1 MINTSI
7 TQPIVDK
14 EIREL
19 ERDKRIK
26 DGSQRVTSTKDT
38 ATKDATSK
46 PLFDKQEILGE
57 KQTLIEQKLGELTN
71 KLLSG
76 LQSGEKA
83 PNLPRLLQVAPNLAS
98 DVKELL
104 KALEGNDKLSSFKEA
119 LAKFIKPIE
128 NLSPQGVAQGLKD
141 SGIMLEA
148 KIAQSLSEQSLPS
161 KIKELLSQMKNTQ
174 NAELKESFLKLPNDS
189 DAKKS
194 ITDLQTLLKE
204 QKALTQKSINNSPFK
219 ALAKASDALEN
230 AAKYLD
236 KLSNLGKNISPAK
249 AAALLAKIEQ
259 SVANAQKSA
268 NSYNLNSATLK
279 DARAIREQI
288 NASAN
293 ELQNALN
300 LLKNKDSNFK
310 AFLTRYDPNN
320 KQNATLKEMLQE
332 QSQPQQKPQPNNV
345 RINIQTSNAN
355 ASRPNFANQ
364 NANIAQ
370 SSPSSNQAAANQ
382 TQNLAQNLSNAAQNS
397 SQTAQ
402 NIAQNLNQSAN
413 PAQNAQNAQNQNS
426 PQTSEQNAQNQALN
440 ARENA
445 SLSQGQSSFKN
456 INLEQFKQAIAS
468 DANTPN
474 LQGKISE
481 LARTLTSLKASLSP
495 ELASAKSTLDEIN
508 SLSRSAK
515 AAAKSINGIKANNAE
530 QALKELQSDMKSV
543 LLNLKESTQN
553 QASTQNIHTAAQRL
567 LTQIEIHQLAS
578 FAQNSL
584 QTYLPYH
591 WDELDSS
598 HLSFKRGNKDKFYAR
613 IELSFVKFG
622 EISIVLGLAENK
634 FLDVSIQTGND
645 GFKELILS
653 ETKSL
658 KRALN
663 ELGLVVNNFFVASK
677 GGKSVYEQFENID
690 LGYNIK
696 A

>member
-7 TQPIVDK
+7 TQPLVDK

-26 DGSQRVTSTKDT
+26 DVSQRVTSTKDT
-38 ATKDATSK
+38 TTKDATSK

-76 LQSGEKA
+76 LKSGEQG
-83 PNLPRLLQVAPNLAS
+83 PNMPRLLQVAPNLAS
-98 DVKELL
+98 DVRELL
-104 KALEGNDKLSSFKEA
+104 KALDGNEKLATFKEA

-128 NLSPQGVAQGLKD
+128 NLSPQGVAQGIKD

-148 KIAQSLSEQSLPS
+148 KIAQSLEAQSLPS

-174 NAELKESFLKLPNDS
+174 NQGLKESFLKLPNDS

-194 ITDLQTLLKE
+194 INDLETLLKE
-204 QKALTQKSINNSPFK
+204 QKKLNQETINNSPFK

-236 KLSNLGKNISPAK
+236 KLSNLGKNLSLK
-249 AAALLAKIEQ
+249 TAANLLSRIESSIQ
-259 SVANAQKSA
+259 NAQKSA
-268 NSYNLNSATLK
+268 NNYNLNSTTLK

-320 KQNATLKEMLQE
+320 KENATLKEALSKQNE
-332 QSQPQQKPQPNNV
+332 PKANHI
-345 RINIQTSNAN
+345 RINIQTSNTGSTAHSSSLNAN
-355 ASRPNFANQ
+355 ASQ
-364 NANIAQ
+364 
-370 SSPSSNQAAANQ
+370 
-382 TQNLAQNLSNAAQNS
+382 
-397 SQTAQ
+397 
-402 NIAQNLNQSAN
+402 N
-413 PAQNAQNAQNQNS
+413 PAQNASQ
-426 PQTSEQNAQNQALN
+426 
-440 ARENA
+440 NA
-445 SLSQGQSSFKN
+445 SLSQNAIQNNSFSQHSTLTQEQNSFKN
-456 INLEQFKQAIAS
+456 INLSQFKEAIS
-468 DANTPN
+468 SEVNTPN
-474 LQGKISE
+474 LQGKITE
-481 LARTLTSLKASLSP
+481 LARALTSLKNTLSP
-495 ELASAKSTLDEIN
+495 ELASAKSALEEIK
-508 SLSRSAK
+508 SLARSAK
-515 AAAKSINGIKANNAE
+515 GAAKSIGAIKPNNAE

-553 QASTQNIHTAAQRL
+553 QSSTQNIHTAAQRL

-591 WDELDSS
+591 WDELNSS
-598 HLSFKRGNKDKFYAR
+598 NLSFKRGNKDKFYAR

-622 EISIVLGLAENK
+622 EIGIVLGLSENK

-645 GFKELILS
+645 GFKEIILS

-677 GGKSVYEQFENID
+677 GGKSAYEQFEDID

>member
-7 TQPIVDK
+7 TQPVVDK

-26 DGSQRVTSTKDT
+26 DVSQRVTSTKDT

-76 LQSGEKA
+76 LKSGEQG
-83 PNLPRLLQVAPNLAS
+83 PNMPRLLQVAPNLAS
-98 DVKELL
+98 DVRELL
-104 KALEGNDKLSSFKEA
+104 KALDGNEKLATFKEA

-128 NLSPQGVAQGLKD
+128 NLSPQGVAQGIKD

-148 KIAQSLSEQSLPS
+148 KIAQSLEAQSLPS

-174 NAELKESFLKLPNDS
+174 NQGLKESFLKLPNDS

-194 ITDLQTLLKE
+194 INDLETLLKE
-204 QKALTQKSINNSPFK
+204 QKKLNQETINNSPFK

-236 KLSNLGKNISPAK
+236 KLSNLGKNLSLK
-249 AAALLAKIEQ
+249 TAANLLSRIESSIQ
-259 SVANAQKSA
+259 NAQKSA
-268 NSYNLNSATLK
+268 NNYNLNSTTLK

-320 KQNATLKEMLQE
+320 KQNATLKEALSKQNE
-332 QSQPQQKPQPNNV
+332 PKANHI
-345 RINIQTSNAN
+345 RINIQTSNTGSTAH
-355 ASRPNFANQ
+355 
-364 NANIAQ
+364 
-370 SSPSSNQAAANQ
+370 SSS
-382 TQNLAQNLSNAAQNS
+382 
-397 SQTAQ
+397 
-402 NIAQNLNQSAN
+402 LNAN
-413 PAQNAQNAQNQNS
+413 PAQNSSFSQNASQ
-426 PQTSEQNAQNQALN
+426 
-440 ARENA
+440 NA
-445 SLSQGQSSFKN
+445 SLSQNTSFSQNSTLTQEQNSFKN
-456 INLEQFKQAIAS
+456 INLSQFKEATS
-468 DANTPN
+468 SEVNTPN
-474 LQGKISE
+474 LQGKITE
-481 LARTLTSLKASLSP
+481 LARALTSLKNTLSP
-495 ELASAKSTLDEIN
+495 ELASAKSALEEIK
-508 SLSRSAK
+508 SLARSAK
-515 AAAKSINGIKANNAE
+515 SAAKSIGAIKPNNAE

-553 QASTQNIHTAAQRL
+553 QSSTQNIHTAAQRL

-591 WDELDSS
+591 WDELNSS
-598 HLSFKRGNKDKFYAR
+598 NLSFKRGNKDKFYAR

-622 EISIVLGLAENK
+622 EIGIVLGLAENK

-677 GGKSVYEQFENID
+677 GGKSAYEHYGDID

>member
-7 TQPIVDK
+7 TQPVVDK

-26 DGSQRVTSTKDT
+26 DVSQRVTSTKDT

-76 LQSGEKA
+76 LKSGEQG
-83 PNLPRLLQVAPNLAS
+83 PNMPRLLQVAPNLAS
-98 DVKELL
+98 DVRELL
-104 KALEGNDKLSSFKEA
+104 KALDGNEKLATFKEA

-128 NLSPQGVAQGLKD
+128 NLSPQGVAQGIKD

-148 KIAQSLSEQSLPS
+148 KIAQSLEAQSLPS

-174 NAELKESFLKLPNDS
+174 NQGLKESFLKLPNDS

-194 ITDLQTLLKE
+194 INDLETLLKE
-204 QKALTQKSINNSPFK
+204 QKKLNQETINNSPFK
-219 ALAKASDALEN
+219 ALDKASNALEN

-236 KLSNLGKNISPAK
+236 KLSNLGKNLSLK
-249 AAALLAKIEQ
+249 TAANLLSRIESSIQ
-259 SVANAQKSA
+259 NAQKSA
-268 NSYNLNSATLK
+268 NNYNLNSATLK

-320 KQNATLKEMLQE
+320 KQNATLKEALSKQNE
-332 QSQPQQKPQPNNV
+332 PKANHI
-345 RINIQTSNAN
+345 RINIQTSNTGSTAH
-355 ASRPNFANQ
+355 SSSL
-364 NANIAQ
+364 NAN
-370 SSPSSNQAAANQ
+370 S
-382 TQNLAQNLSNAAQNS
+382 AQNDSFSQNS
-397 SQTAQ
+397 S
-402 NIAQNLNQSAN
+402 LS
-413 PAQNAQNAQNQNS
+413 QNS
-426 PQTSEQNAQNQALN
+426 SFSQNPSFSQNSTLTQEQN
-440 ARENA
+440 
-445 SLSQGQSSFKN
+445 SFKN
-456 INLEQFKQAIAS
+456 INLSQFKEATS
-468 DANTPN
+468 SEVNTPN
-474 LQGKISE
+474 LQGKITE
-481 LARTLTSLKASLSP
+481 LARALTSLKNTLSP
-495 ELASAKSTLDEIN
+495 ELASAKSALEEIN
-508 SLSRSAK
+508 SLARLAK
-515 AAAKSINGIKANNAE
+515 SAAKSIGAIKPNNAE

-553 QASTQNIHTAAQRL
+553 QSSTQNIHTAAQRL

-591 WDELDSS
+591 WDELNSS
-598 HLSFKRGNKDKFYAR
+598 NLSFKRGNKDKFYAR

-622 EISIVLGLAENK
+622 EIGIVLGLAENK

-677 GGKSVYEQFENID
+677 GGKSAYEHYGDID

>member
-7 TQPIVDK
+7 TQPVVDK

-26 DGSQRVTSTKDT
+26 DVSQRVTSTKDT
-38 ATKDATSK
+38 TTKDATSK

-76 LQSGEKA
+76 LKSGEQG
-83 PNLPRLLQVAPNLAS
+83 PNMPRLLQVAPNLAS
-98 DVKELL
+98 DVRELL
-104 KALEGNDKLSSFKEA
+104 KALEGNEKLATFKEA

-128 NLSPQGVAQGLKD
+128 NLSPQGVAQGIKD

-148 KIAQSLSEQSLPS
+148 KIAQSLEAQSLPS

-174 NAELKESFLKLPNDS
+174 NQGLKESFLKLPNDS

-194 ITDLQTLLKE
+194 INDLETLLKE
-204 QKALTQKSINNSPFK
+204 QKKLNQETINNSPFK

-236 KLSNLGKNISPAK
+236 KLSNLGKNLSLK
-249 AAALLAKIEQ
+249 TAANLLSHIESSIQ
-259 SVANAQKSA
+259 NAQKSA
-268 NSYNLNSATLK
+268 NNYNLNSATLK

-320 KQNATLKEMLQE
+320 KENATLKEALSKQNE
-332 QSQPQQKPQPNNV
+332 PKANHI
-345 RINIQTSNAN
+345 RINIQTSNTGSTAHSSSLNAN
-355 ASRPNFANQ
+355 A
-364 NANIAQ
+364 
-370 SSPSSNQAAANQ
+370 
-382 TQNLAQNLSNAAQNS
+382 TQ
-397 SQTAQ
+397 
-402 NIAQNLNQSAN
+402 
-413 PAQNAQNAQNQNS
+413 
-426 PQTSEQNAQNQALN
+426 
-440 ARENA
+440 NA
-445 SLSQGQSSFKN
+445 SLSQNSAQNSSFSQNSTLTQEQNSFKN
-456 INLEQFKQAIAS
+456 INLSQFKEAIAS
-468 DANTPN
+468 EVNTPN
-474 LQGKISE
+474 LQGKITE
-481 LARTLTSLKASLSP
+481 LARTLTSLKNTLSP
-495 ELASAKSTLDEIN
+495 ELASAKSALEEIK
-508 SLSRSAK
+508 SLARSAK
-515 AAAKSINGIKANNAE
+515 SAAKSIGAIKPNNAE

-553 QASTQNIHTAAQRL
+553 QSSTQNIHTAAQRL

-591 WDELDSS
+591 WDELNSS
-598 HLSFKRGNKDKFYAR
+598 NLSFKRGNKDKFYAR

-622 EISIVLGLAENK
+622 EIGIVLGLAENK

-645 GFKELILS
+645 GFKEIILS

-677 GGKSVYEQFENID
+677 GGKSAYEQFEDID

>member
-7 TQPIVDK
+7 TQPVVDK

-26 DGSQRVTSTKDT
+26 DVSQRVTSTKDT

-76 LQSGEKA
+76 LKSGEQG
-83 PNLPRLLQVAPNLAS
+83 PNMPRLLQVAPNLAS
-98 DVKELL
+98 DVRELL
-104 KALEGNDKLSSFKEA
+104 KALDGNEKLATFKEA

-128 NLSPQGVAQGLKD
+128 NLSPQGVAQGIKD

-148 KIAQSLSEQSLPS
+148 KIAQSLEAQSLPS

-174 NAELKESFLKLPNDS
+174 NQGLKESFLKLPNDS

-194 ITDLQTLLKE
+194 ISDLETLLKE
-204 QKALTQKSINNSPFK
+204 QKKLNQETINNSPFK
-219 ALAKASDALEN
+219 ALDKASNALEN

-236 KLSNLGKNISPAK
+236 KLSNLGKNLSLK
-249 AAALLAKIEQ
+249 TAANLLSRIESSIQ
-259 SVANAQKSA
+259 NAQKSA
-268 NSYNLNSATLK
+268 NNYNLNSATLK

-320 KQNATLKEMLQE
+320 KENATLKEALSKQNE
-332 QSQPQQKPQPNNV
+332 PKANHI
-345 RINIQTSNAN
+345 RINIQTSNTGSTAHSSSLNAN
-355 ASRPNFANQ
+355 ATQ
-364 NANIAQ
+364 NA
-370 SSPSSNQAAANQ
+370 S
-382 TQNLAQNLSNAAQNS
+382 LSQ
-397 SQTAQ
+397 
-402 NIAQNLNQSAN
+402 N
-413 PAQNAQNAQNQNS
+413 PAQNA
-426 PQTSEQNAQNQALN
+426 
-440 ARENA
+440 
-445 SLSQGQSSFKN
+445 SLSQNSSFSQNSTLTQEQNSFKN
-456 INLEQFKQAIAS
+456 INLSQFKEATS
-468 DANTPN
+468 SEVNTPN
-474 LQGKISE
+474 LQGKITE
-481 LARTLTSLKASLSP
+481 LARTLTSLKNTLSP
-495 ELASAKSTLDEIN
+495 ELASAKSALEEIN
-508 SLSRSAK
+508 SLARLAK
-515 AAAKSINGIKANNAE
+515 SAAKSIGAIKPNNAE

-553 QASTQNIHTAAQRL
+553 QSSTQNIHTAAQRL

-591 WDELDSS
+591 WDELNSS
-598 HLSFKRGNKDKFYAR
+598 NLSFKRGNKDKFYAR

-622 EISIVLGLAENK
+622 EIGIVLGLAENK

-677 GGKSVYEQFENID
+677 GGKSAYEHYGDID

>member
-26 DGSQRVTSTKDT
+26 DVSQRVTSTKDT
-38 ATKDATSK
+38 TTKDATSK

-76 LQSGEKA
+76 LKSGEQG
-83 PNLPRLLQVAPNLAS
+83 PNMPRLLQVAPNLAS
-98 DVKELL
+98 DVRELL
-104 KALEGNDKLSSFKEA
+104 KALDGNEKLATFKEA

-128 NLSPQGVAQGLKD
+128 NLSPQGVAQGIKD

-148 KIAQSLSEQSLPS
+148 KIAQSLEAQSLPS

-174 NAELKESFLKLPNDS
+174 NQGLKESFLKLPNDS

-194 ITDLQTLLKE
+194 INDLETLLKE
-204 QKALTQKSINNSPFK
+204 QKKLNQETINNSPFK
-219 ALAKASDALEN
+219 ALDKASDALEN

-236 KLSNLGKNISPAK
+236 KLSNLGKNLSLK
-249 AAALLAKIEQ
+249 TAANLLSRIESSIQ
-259 SVANAQKSA
+259 NAQKSA
-268 NSYNLNSATLK
+268 NNYNLNSATLK

-320 KQNATLKEMLQE
+320 KQNATLKDTLSKQNE
-332 QSQPQQKPQPNNV
+332 PKANHI
-345 RINIQTSNAN
+345 RINIQTSNTGSTAHSSSLNAN
-355 ASRPNFANQ
+355 ASQ
-364 NANIAQ
+364 
-370 SSPSSNQAAANQ
+370 
-382 TQNLAQNLSNAAQNS
+382 
-397 SQTAQ
+397 
-402 NIAQNLNQSAN
+402 N
-413 PAQNAQNAQNQNS
+413 PAQNA
-426 PQTSEQNAQNQALN
+426 
-440 ARENA
+440 
-445 SLSQGQSSFKN
+445 SLSQNSSFSQNSTLTQEQNSFKN
-456 INLEQFKQAIAS
+456 INLSQFKEAIAS
-468 DANTPN
+468 EVNTPN
-474 LQGKISE
+474 LQGKITE
-481 LARTLTSLKASLSP
+481 LARALTSLKNTLSP
-495 ELASAKSTLDEIN
+495 ELASAKSALEEIK
-508 SLSRSAK
+508 SLARSAK
-515 AAAKSINGIKANNAE
+515 SAAKSIGAIKPNNAE

-553 QASTQNIHTAAQRL
+553 QSSTQNIHTAAQRL

-591 WDELDSS
+591 WDELNSS
-598 HLSFKRGNKDKFYAR
+598 NLSFKRGNKDKFYAR

-622 EISIVLGLAENK
+622 EIGIVLGLAENK

-677 GGKSVYEQFENID
+677 GGKSAYEHYEDID

>member
-7 TQPIVDK
+7 TQPLVDK

-26 DGSQRVTSTKDT
+26 DVSQRVTSTKDT
-38 ATKDATSK
+38 TTKDATSK

-76 LQSGEKA
+76 LKSGEQG
-83 PNLPRLLQVAPNLAS
+83 PNMPRLLQVAPNLAS
-98 DVKELL
+98 DVRELL
-104 KALEGNDKLSSFKEA
+104 KALDGNEKLATFKEA

-128 NLSPQGVAQGLKD
+128 NLSPQGVAQGIKD

-148 KIAQSLSEQSLPS
+148 KIAQSLEAQSLPS

-174 NAELKESFLKLPNDS
+174 NQGLKESFLKLPNDS

-194 ITDLQTLLKE
+194 INDLGALLKE
-204 QKALTQKSINNSPFK
+204 QKKLNQETINNSPFK

-236 KLSNLGKNISPAK
+236 KLSNLGKNLSLK
-249 AAALLAKIEQ
+249 TAANLLLRIESSIQ
-259 SVANAQKSA
+259 NAQKSA
-268 NSYNLNSATLK
+268 NNYNLNSTTLK

-320 KQNATLKEMLQE
+320 KQNATLKEALSKQNE
-332 QSQPQQKPQPNNV
+332 PKANHI
-345 RINIQTSNAN
+345 RINIQTSNTGSTAH
-355 ASRPNFANQ
+355 SSSL
-364 NANIAQ
+364 NAN
-370 SSPSSNQAAANQ
+370 S
-382 TQNLAQNLSNAAQNS
+382 
-397 SQTAQ
+397 
-402 NIAQNLNQSAN
+402 
-413 PAQNAQNAQNQNS
+413 
-426 PQTSEQNAQNQALN
+426 AQNQAQN
-440 ARENA
+440 ASQNA
-445 SLSQGQSSFKN
+445 SLSQNSSFSQNSTLTQEQNSFKN
-456 INLEQFKQAIAS
+456 INLSQFKEATS
-468 DANTPN
+468 SEVNTPN
-474 LQGKISE
+474 LQGKITE
-481 LARTLTSLKASLSP
+481 LARALTSLKNTLSP
-495 ELASAKSTLDEIN
+495 ELASAKSALEEIK
-508 SLSRSAK
+508 SLARLSKS
-515 AAAKSINGIKANNAE
+515 AAKSIGAIKPNNAE

-553 QASTQNIHTAAQRL
+553 QSSTQNIHTAAQRL

-591 WDELDSS
+591 WDELNSS
-598 HLSFKRGNKDKFYAR
+598 NLSFKRGNKDKFYAR

-622 EISIVLGLAENK
+622 EIGIVLGLAENK

-645 GFKELILS
+645 GFKEIILS

-677 GGKSVYEQFENID
+677 GGKSAYEHYGDID

>member
-7 TQPIVDK
+7 TQPVVDK

-26 DGSQRVTSTKDT
+26 DVSQRVTSTKDT
-38 ATKDATSK
+38 TTKDATSK

-76 LQSGEKA
+76 LKSGEQG
-83 PNLPRLLQVAPNLAS
+83 PNMPRLLQVAPNLAS
-98 DVKELL
+98 DVRELL
-104 KALEGNDKLSSFKEA
+104 KALEGNEKLATFKEA

-128 NLSPQGVAQGLKD
+128 NLSPQGVAQGIKD

-148 KIAQSLSEQSLPS
+148 KIAQSLEAQSLPS

-174 NAELKESFLKLPNDS
+174 NQGLKESFLKLPNDS

-194 ITDLQTLLKE
+194 ISDLQTLLKE
-204 QKALTQKSINNSPFK
+204 QKKLNQETINNSPFK
-219 ALAKASDALEN
+219 ALDKASDALEN

-236 KLSNLGKNISPAK
+236 KLSNLGKNLSLK
-249 AAALLAKIEQ
+249 TAANLLLRIESSIQ
-259 SVANAQKSA
+259 NAQKSA
-268 NSYNLNSATLK
+268 NNYNLNSATLK

-320 KQNATLKEMLQE
+320 KENATLKEALSKQNE
-332 QSQPQQKPQPNNV
+332 PKANHI
-345 RINIQTSNAN
+345 RINIQTSNTGSTAH
-355 ASRPNFANQ
+355 
-364 NANIAQ
+364 
-370 SSPSSNQAAANQ
+370 SSS
-382 TQNLAQNLSNAAQNS
+382 
-397 SQTAQ
+397 
-402 NIAQNLNQSAN
+402 LNAN
-413 PAQNAQNAQNQNS
+413 PAQNS
-426 PQTSEQNAQNQALN
+426 
-440 ARENA
+440 
-445 SLSQGQSSFKN
+445 SLSQNSSFSQNASFSQNSTLTQEQNSFKN
-456 INLEQFKQAIAS
+456 INLSQFKEATS
-468 DANTPN
+468 SEVNTPN
-474 LQGKISE
+474 LQGKITE
-481 LARTLTSLKASLSP
+481 LARALTSLKNTLSP
-495 ELASAKSTLDEIN
+495 ELASAKSALEEIK
-508 SLSRSAK
+508 SLARSAK
-515 AAAKSINGIKANNAE
+515 SAAKSIGAIKPNNAE

-553 QASTQNIHTAAQRL
+553 QSSTQNIHTAAQRL

-591 WDELDSS
+591 WDELNSS
-598 HLSFKRGNKDKFYAR
+598 NLSFKRGNKDKFYAR

-622 EISIVLGLAENK
+622 EIGIVLGLAENK

-677 GGKSVYEQFENID
+677 GGKSAYEQFEDID

>member
-7 TQPIVDK
+7 TQPVVDK

-26 DGSQRVTSTKDT
+26 DVSQRVTSTKDT
-38 ATKDATSK
+38 TTKDATSK

-76 LQSGEKA
+76 LKSGEQG
-83 PNLPRLLQVAPNLAS
+83 PNMPRLLQVAPNLAS
-98 DVKELL
+98 DVRELL
-104 KALEGNDKLSSFKEA
+104 KALEGNEKLATFKEA

-128 NLSPQGVAQGLKD
+128 NLSPQGVAQGIKD

-148 KIAQSLSEQSLPS
+148 KIAQSLEAQSLPS

-174 NAELKESFLKLPNDS
+174 NQGLKESFLKLPNDS

-194 ITDLQTLLKE
+194 INDLQTLLKE
-204 QKALTQKSINNSPFK
+204 QKKLNQEIINNSPFK

-236 KLSNLGKNISPAK
+236 KLSNLGKNLSLK
-249 AAALLAKIEQ
+249 TAANLLSRIESSIQ
-259 SVANAQKSA
+259 NAQKSA
-268 NSYNLNSATLK
+268 NNYNLNSATLK

-320 KQNATLKEMLQE
+320 KQNATLKEALSKQNE
-332 QSQPQQKPQPNNV
+332 PKANHI
-345 RINIQTSNAN
+345 RINIQTSNTGSTAHSSSLNAN
-355 ASRPNFANQ
+355 AS
-364 NANIAQ
+364 
-370 SSPSSNQAAANQ
+370 Q
-382 TQNLAQNLSNAAQNS
+382 T
-397 SQTAQ
+397 
-402 NIAQNLNQSAN
+402 
-413 PAQNAQNAQNQNS
+413 PAQNASQ
-426 PQTSEQNAQNQALN
+426 
-440 ARENA
+440 NA
-445 SLSQGQSSFKN
+445 SLSQNAIQNNSFSQNSTLTQEQNSFKN
-456 INLEQFKQAIAS
+456 INLSQFKEAISAE
-468 DANTPN
+468 ANTPN
-474 LQGKISE
+474 LQGKITE
-481 LARTLTSLKASLSP
+481 LARALTSLKNTLSP
-495 ELASAKSTLDEIN
+495 ELASAKSALEEIK
-508 SLSRSAK
+508 SLARSAK
-515 AAAKSINGIKANNAE
+515 GAAKSIGAIKPNNAE

-553 QASTQNIHTAAQRL
+553 QSSTQNIHTAAQRL

-591 WDELDSS
+591 WDELNSS
-598 HLSFKRGNKDKFYAR
+598 NLSFKRGNKDKFYAR

-622 EISIVLGLAENK
+622 EIGIVLGLAENK

-677 GGKSVYEQFENID
+677 GGKSAYEQFEDID

>member
-7 TQPIVDK
+7 TQPVVDK

-26 DGSQRVTSTKDT
+26 DVSQRVTSTKDT
-38 ATKDATSK
+38 TTKDATSK

-76 LQSGEKA
+76 LKSGEQG
-83 PNLPRLLQVAPNLAS
+83 PNMPRLLQVAPNLAS
-98 DVKELL
+98 DVRELL
-104 KALEGNDKLSSFKEA
+104 KALEGNEKLATFKEA

-128 NLSPQGVAQGLKD
+128 NLSPQGVAQGIKD

-148 KIAQSLSEQSLPS
+148 KIAQSLEAQSLPS

-174 NAELKESFLKLPNDS
+174 NQGLKESFLNLPNDS

-194 ITDLQTLLKE
+194 INDLETLLKE
-204 QKALTQKSINNSPFK
+204 QKKLNQETINNSPFK

-236 KLSNLGKNISPAK
+236 KLSNLGKNLSLK
-249 AAALLAKIEQ
+249 TAANLLSRIESSIQ
-259 SVANAQKSA
+259 NAQKSA
-268 NSYNLNSATLK
+268 NNYNLNSATLK

-320 KQNATLKEMLQE
+320 KQNATLKEALNKQNE
-332 QSQPQQKPQPNNV
+332 PKANHI
-345 RINIQTSNAN
+345 RINIQTSNTGSTAHSSSLNAN
-355 ASRPNFANQ
+355 ASQ
-364 NANIAQ
+364 N
-370 SSPSSNQAAANQ
+370 
-382 TQNLAQNLSNAAQNS
+382 T
-397 SQTAQ
+397 SQ
-402 NIAQNLNQSAN
+402 N
-413 PAQNAQNAQNQNS
+413 PAQNPSFSQNASFSQNS
-426 PQTSEQNAQNQALN
+426 TLTQEQN
-440 ARENA
+440 
-445 SLSQGQSSFKN
+445 SFKN
-456 INLEQFKQAIAS
+456 INLSQFKEAIS
-468 DANTPN
+468 SEVNTPN
-474 LQGKISE
+474 LQGKITE
-481 LARTLTSLKASLSP
+481 LARALTSLKNTLSP
-495 ELASAKSTLDEIN
+495 ELASAKSALEEIK
-508 SLSRSAK
+508 SLARSAK
-515 AAAKSINGIKANNAE
+515 SAAKSIGAIKPNNAE

-553 QASTQNIHTAAQRL
+553 QSSTQNIHTAAQRL

-591 WDELDSS
+591 WDELNSS
-598 HLSFKRGNKDKFYAR
+598 NLSFKRGNKDKFYAR

-622 EISIVLGLAENK
+622 EIGIVLGLAENK

-645 GFKELILS
+645 GFKEIILS

-677 GGKSVYEQFENID
+677 GGKSAYEQFEDID

>member
-7 TQPIVDK
+7 TQPLVDK

-38 ATKDATSK
+38 TTKDATSK

-57 KQTLIEQKLGELTN
+57 KQSLIEQKLGELTN

-76 LQSGEKA
+76 LKSGEQG
-83 PNLPRLLQVAPNLAS
+83 PNMPRLLQVAPNLAS
-98 DVKELL
+98 DVRELL
-104 KALEGNDKLSSFKEA
+104 KALDGNEKLATFKEA

-128 NLSPQGVAQGLKD
+128 TLSPQGVAQGIKD

-148 KIAQSLSEQSLPS
+148 KIAQSLEAQSLPS

-174 NAELKESFLKLPNDS
+174 NQGLKESFLKLPNGS

-194 ITDLQTLLKE
+194 ISDLETLLKE
-204 QKALTQKSINNSPFK
+204 QKKLNQETINSSPFK
-219 ALAKASDALEN
+219 ALDKASNALEN

-236 KLSNLGKNISPAK
+236 KLSNLGKNLSLK
-249 AAALLAKIEQ
+249 TAANLLSRIESSIQ
-259 SVANAQKSA
+259 NAQKSA
-268 NSYNLNSATLK
+268 NNYNLNSATLK

-320 KQNATLKEMLQE
+320 KQNATLKEALSKQNE
-332 QSQPQQKPQPNNV
+332 PKANHI
-345 RINIQTSNAN
+345 RINIQTSNTG
-355 ASRPNFANQ
+355 STPH
-364 NANIAQ
+364 
-370 SSPSSNQAAANQ
+370 SSSLNTNS
-382 TQNLAQNLSNAAQNS
+382 AQNS
-397 SQTAQ
+397 SLSQ
-402 NIAQNLNQSAN
+402 NSSFS
-413 PAQNAQNAQNQNS
+413 QNATLTQ
-426 PQTSEQNAQNQALN
+426 EQN
-440 ARENA
+440 
-445 SLSQGQSSFKN
+445 SFKN
-456 INLEQFKQAIAS
+456 INLSQFKEATS
-468 DANTPN
+468 SEVNTPN
-474 LQGKISE
+474 LQGKITE
-481 LARTLTSLKASLSP
+481 LARTLTSLKNTLSP
-495 ELASAKSTLDEIN
+495 ELASAKSALEEIK
-508 SLSRSAK
+508 SLARLSKS
-515 AAAKSINGIKANNAE
+515 AAKSIGAIKPNNAE

-553 QASTQNIHTAAQRL
+553 QSSTQNIHTAAQRL

-591 WDELDSS
+591 WDELNSS
-598 HLSFKRGNKDKFYAR
+598 NLSFKRGNKDKFYAR

-622 EISIVLGLAENK
+622 EIGIVLGLAENK

-677 GGKSVYEQFENID
+677 GGKSAYEHYGDID

>member
-7 TQPIVDK
+7 TQPVVDK

-26 DGSQRVTSTKDT
+26 DVSQRVTSTKDT
-38 ATKDATSK
+38 TTKDATSK

-76 LQSGEKA
+76 LKSGEQG
-83 PNLPRLLQVAPNLAS
+83 PNMPRLLQVAPNLAS
-98 DVKELL
+98 DVRELL
-104 KALEGNDKLSSFKEA
+104 KALEGNKKLATFKEA

-128 NLSPQGVAQGLKD
+128 NLSPQGVAQGIKD

-148 KIAQSLSEQSLPS
+148 KIAQSLEAQSLPS
-161 KIKELLSQMKNTQ
+161 QIKELLSQMKNTQ
-174 NAELKESFLKLPNDS
+174 NQGLKESFLKLPNDS

-194 ITDLQTLLKE
+194 INDLETLLKE
-204 QKALTQKSINNSPFK
+204 QKKLNQETINNSPFK

-236 KLSNLGKNISPAK
+236 KLSNLGKNLSLK
-249 AAALLAKIEQ
+249 TAANLLLRIESSIQ
-259 SVANAQKSA
+259 NAQKSA
-268 NSYNLNSATLK
+268 NNYNLNSATLK

-320 KQNATLKEMLQE
+320 KENATLKEALSKQNE
-332 QSQPQQKPQPNNV
+332 PKANHI
-345 RINIQTSNAN
+345 RINIQTSNTGSTAH
-355 ASRPNFANQ
+355 SSSL
-364 NANIAQ
+364 NANSAQ
-370 SSPSSNQAAANQ
+370 
-382 TQNLAQNLSNAAQNS
+382 
-397 SQTAQ
+397 
-402 NIAQNLNQSAN
+402 N
-413 PAQNAQNAQNQNS
+413 PAQNATLSQNASFSQNS
-426 PQTSEQNAQNQALN
+426 TLTQEQN
-440 ARENA
+440 
-445 SLSQGQSSFKN
+445 SFKN
-456 INLEQFKQAIAS
+456 INLSQFKEATS
-468 DANTPN
+468 SEVNTPN
-474 LQGKISE
+474 LQGKITE
-481 LARTLTSLKASLSP
+481 LARALTSLKNTLSP
-495 ELASAKSTLDEIN
+495 ELASAKSALEEIK
-508 SLSRSAK
+508 SLARSAK
-515 AAAKSINGIKANNAE
+515 GAAKSIGAIKPNNAE

-553 QASTQNIHTAAQRL
+553 QSSTQNIHTAAQRL

-591 WDELDSS
+591 WDELNSS
-598 HLSFKRGNKDKFYAR
+598 NLSFKRGNKDKFYAR

-622 EISIVLGLAENK
+622 EIGIVLGLAENK

-645 GFKELILS
+645 GFKEIILS

-677 GGKSVYEQFENID
+677 GGKSTYEQFEDID

>member
-7 TQPIVDK
+7 TQPVVDK

-26 DGSQRVTSTKDT
+26 DVSQRVTSTKDT

-76 LQSGEKA
+76 LKSGEQG
-83 PNLPRLLQVAPNLAS
+83 PNMPRLLQVAPNLAS
-98 DVKELL
+98 DVRELL
-104 KALEGNDKLSSFKEA
+104 KALDGNEKLATFKEA

-128 NLSPQGVAQGLKD
+128 NLSPQGVAQGIKD

-148 KIAQSLSEQSLPS
+148 KIAQSLEAQSLPS

-174 NAELKESFLKLPNDS
+174 NQGLKESFLKLPNDS

-194 ITDLQTLLKE
+194 INDLETLLKE
-204 QKALTQKSINNSPFK
+204 QKKLNQETINNSPFK

-236 KLSNLGKNISPAK
+236 KLSNLGKNLSLK
-249 AAALLAKIEQ
+249 TAANLLSRIESSIQ
-259 SVANAQKSA
+259 NAQKSA
-268 NSYNLNSATLK
+268 NNYNLNSATLK

-320 KQNATLKEMLQE
+320 KENATLKEALSKQNE
-332 QSQPQQKPQPNNV
+332 PKANHI
-345 RINIQTSNAN
+345 RINIQTSNTGSTAH
-355 ASRPNFANQ
+355 
-364 NANIAQ
+364 
-370 SSPSSNQAAANQ
+370 SSS
-382 TQNLAQNLSNAAQNS
+382 
-397 SQTAQ
+397 
-402 NIAQNLNQSAN
+402 LNAN
-413 PAQNAQNAQNQNS
+413 PAQNHAQNATLSQNS
-426 PQTSEQNAQNQALN
+426 SFSQNASFSQNSTLTQEQN
-440 ARENA
+440 
-445 SLSQGQSSFKN
+445 SFKN
-456 INLEQFKQAIAS
+456 INLSQFKEAIS
-468 DANTPN
+468 SEVNTPN
-474 LQGKISE
+474 LQGKITE
-481 LARTLTSLKASLSP
+481 LARALTSLKNTLSP
-495 ELASAKSTLDEIN
+495 ELASAKSALEEIK
-508 SLSRSAK
+508 SLARSAK
-515 AAAKSINGIKANNAE
+515 SAAKSIGAIKPNNAE

-553 QASTQNIHTAAQRL
+553 QSSTQNIHTAAQRL

-591 WDELDSS
+591 WDELNSS
-598 HLSFKRGNKDKFYAR
+598 NLSFKRGNKDKFYAR

-622 EISIVLGLAENK
+622 EIGIVLGLAENK

-645 GFKELILS
+645 GFKEIILS

-677 GGKSVYEQFENID
+677 GGKSAYEQFEDID

>member
-7 TQPIVDK
+7 TQPVVDK

-26 DGSQRVTSTKDT
+26 DVSQRVTSTKDT

-46 PLFDKQEILGE
+46 PLFDKQEILNQ

-76 LQSGEKA
+76 LKSGEQG
-83 PNLPRLLQVAPNLAS
+83 PNMPRLLQVAPNLAS
-98 DVKELL
+98 DVRELL
-104 KALEGNDKLSSFKEA
+104 KALDGNEKLATFKEA

-128 NLSPQGVAQGLKD
+128 NLSPQGVAQGIKD

-148 KIAQSLSEQSLPS
+148 KIAQSLEAQSLPS

-174 NAELKESFLKLPNDS
+174 NQGLKESFLKLPNDS

-194 ITDLQTLLKE
+194 INDLETLLKE
-204 QKALTQKSINNSPFK
+204 QKKLNQEIINNSPFK

-236 KLSNLGKNISPAK
+236 KLSNLGKNLSLK
-249 AAALLAKIEQ
+249 TAANLLSRIESSIQ
-259 SVANAQKSA
+259 NAQKSA
-268 NSYNLNSATLK
+268 NNYNLNSATLK

-310 AFLTRYDPNN
+310 AFLTRYDPKN
-320 KQNATLKEMLQE
+320 KQNATLKEALSKQNE
-332 QSQPQQKPQPNNV
+332 PKANHI
-345 RINIQTSNAN
+345 RINIQTSNTGSTAH
-355 ASRPNFANQ
+355 
-364 NANIAQ
+364 
-370 SSPSSNQAAANQ
+370 SSS
-382 TQNLAQNLSNAAQNS
+382 
-397 SQTAQ
+397 
-402 NIAQNLNQSAN
+402 LNAN
-413 PAQNAQNAQNQNS
+413 PAQNPAQNASQNS
-426 PQTSEQNAQNQALN
+426 SFSQ
-440 ARENA
+440 NA
-445 SLSQGQSSFKN
+445 SLSQNSTLTQEQNSFKN
-456 INLEQFKQAIAS
+456 INLSQFKEAIAS
-468 DANTPN
+468 EVNTPN
-474 LQGKISE
+474 LQGKITE
-481 LARTLTSLKASLSP
+481 LARALTSLKNTLSP
-495 ELASAKSTLDEIN
+495 ELASAKSALEEIK
-508 SLSRSAK
+508 SLARSAK
-515 AAAKSINGIKANNAE
+515 SAAKSIGAIKPNNAE

-553 QASTQNIHTAAQRL
+553 QSSTQNIHTAAQRL

-591 WDELDSS
+591 WDELNSS
-598 HLSFKRGNKDKFYAR
+598 NLSFKRGNKDKFYAR

-622 EISIVLGLAENK
+622 EIGIVLGLAENK

-677 GGKSVYEQFENID
+677 GGKSAYEQFEDID

>member
-1 MINTSI
+1 
-7 TQPIVDK
+7 
-14 EIREL
+14 
-19 ERDKRIK
+19 
-26 DGSQRVTSTKDT
+26 
-38 ATKDATSK
+38 
-46 PLFDKQEILGE
+46 E
-57 KQTLIEQKLGELTN
+57 KQSLIEQKLGELTN

-76 LQSGEKA
+76 LKSGEQG
-83 PNLPRLLQVAPNLAS
+83 PNMPRLLQVAPNLAS
-98 DVKELL
+98 DVRELL
-104 KALEGNDKLSSFKEA
+104 KALEGNEKLATFKEA

-128 NLSPQGVAQGLKD
+128 NLSPQGVAQGIKD

-148 KIAQSLSEQSLPS
+148 KIAQSLEAQSLPS

-174 NAELKESFLKLPNDS
+174 NQGLKESFLKLPNDS

-194 ITDLQTLLKE
+194 ISNLETLLKE
-204 QKALTQKSINNSPFK
+204 QKKLNQETINNSPFK

-236 KLSNLGKNISPAK
+236 KLSNLGKNLSLK
-249 AAALLAKIEQ
+249 TAANLLSRMESSIQ
-259 SVANAQKSA
+259 NAQKSA
-268 NSYNLNSATLK
+268 NNYNLNSATLK

-320 KQNATLKEMLQE
+320 KQNATLKEALSKQNE
-332 QSQPQQKPQPNNV
+332 PKANHI
-345 RINIQTSNAN
+345 RINIQTSNTG
-355 ASRPNFANQ
+355 STPHSSSL
-364 NANIAQ
+364 NAN
-370 SSPSSNQAAANQ
+370 S
-382 TQNLAQNLSNAAQNS
+382 AQNS
-397 SQTAQ
+397 SLSQ
-402 NIAQNLNQSAN
+402 NSSFS
-413 PAQNAQNAQNQNS
+413 QNASFSQNS
-426 PQTSEQNAQNQALN
+426 TLTQEQN
-440 ARENA
+440 
-445 SLSQGQSSFKN
+445 SFKN
-456 INLEQFKQAIAS
+456 INLSQFKEATS
-468 DANTPN
+468 SEANTPN
-474 LQGKISE
+474 LQGKITE
-481 LARTLTSLKASLSP
+481 LARTLTSLKNTLSP
-495 ELASAKSTLDEIN
+495 ELASAKSALEEIN
-508 SLSRSAK
+508 SLARSVK
-515 AAAKSINGIKANNAE
+515 SAAKSIGAIKPNNAE

-553 QASTQNIHTAAQRL
+553 QSSTQNIHTAAQRL

-591 WDELDSS
+591 WDELNSS
-598 HLSFKRGNKDKFYAR
+598 NLSFKRGNKDKFYAR

-622 EISIVLGLAENK
+622 EIGIVLGLAENK

-677 GGKSVYEQFENID
+677 GGKSAYEHYEDID

>member
-7 TQPIVDK
+7 TQPLVDK

-26 DGSQRVTSTKDT
+26 DGSQRVTSTKDV

-57 KQTLIEQKLGELTN
+57 KQSLIEQKLGELTN

-76 LQSGEKA
+76 LKSGEQG
-83 PNLPRLLQVAPNLAS
+83 PNMPRLLQVAPNLAS
-98 DVKELL
+98 DVRELL
-104 KALEGNDKLSSFKEA
+104 KALEGNEKLATFKEA

-128 NLSPQGVAQGLKD
+128 NLSPQGVAQGIKD

-148 KIAQSLSEQSLPS
+148 KIAQSLEAQSLPS

-174 NAELKESFLKLPNDS
+174 NQGLKESFLKLPNDS

-194 ITDLQTLLKE
+194 ISDLGALLKE
-204 QKALTQKSINNSPFK
+204 QKKLNQEIINNSPFK
-219 ALAKASDALEN
+219 ALDKASNALEN

-236 KLSNLGKNISPAK
+236 KLSNLGKNLSLK
-249 AAALLAKIEQ
+249 TAANLLSHIESSIQ
-259 SVANAQKSA
+259 NAQKSA
-268 NSYNLNSATLK
+268 NNYNLNSATLK

-320 KQNATLKEMLQE
+320 KQNATLKEALSKQNE
-332 QSQPQQKPQPNNV
+332 PKANHI
-345 RINIQTSNAN
+345 RINIQTSNTG
-355 ASRPNFANQ
+355 STPH
-364 NANIAQ
+364 
-370 SSPSSNQAAANQ
+370 SSS
-382 TQNLAQNLSNAAQNS
+382 
-397 SQTAQ
+397 
-402 NIAQNLNQSAN
+402 LNAN
-413 PAQNAQNAQNQNS
+413 PAQNASQNASFSQNATLTQ
-426 PQTSEQNAQNQALN
+426 EQN
-440 ARENA
+440 
-445 SLSQGQSSFKN
+445 SFKN
-456 INLEQFKQAIAS
+456 INLSQFKEATS
-468 DANTPN
+468 SEVNTPN
-474 LQGKISE
+474 LQGKITE
-481 LARTLTSLKASLSP
+481 LARALTSLKNTLSP
-495 ELASAKSTLDEIN
+495 ELASAKSALEEIK
-508 SLSRSAK
+508 SLARLTKS
-515 AAAKSINGIKANNAE
+515 AAKSIGAIKPNNAE

-553 QASTQNIHTAAQRL
+553 QSSTQNIHTAAQRL

-591 WDELDSS
+591 WDELNSS
-598 HLSFKRGNKDKFYAR
+598 NLSFKRGNKDKFYAR

-622 EISIVLGLAENK
+622 EIGIVLGLAENK

-677 GGKSVYEQFENID
+677 GGKSAYEHYGDID

>member
-7 TQPIVDK
+7 TQPLVDK

-26 DGSQRVTSTKDT
+26 DSSQRITSTKDT

-57 KQTLIEQKLGELTN
+57 KQSLIEQKLGELTN

-76 LQSGEKA
+76 LKSGEQG
-83 PNLPRLLQVAPNLAS
+83 PNMPRLLQVAPNLAS
-98 DVKELL
+98 DVRELL
-104 KALEGNDKLSSFKEA
+104 KALDGNEKLATFKEA

-128 NLSPQGVAQGLKD
+128 NLSPQGVAQGIKD

-148 KIAQSLSEQSLPS
+148 KIAQSLEPQSLPS

-174 NAELKESFLKLPNDS
+174 NQGLKESFLKLPNDS

-194 ITDLQTLLKE
+194 INDLETLLKE
-204 QKALTQKSINNSPFK
+204 QKKLNQETINNSPFK

-236 KLSNLGKNISPAK
+236 KLSNLGKNLSLK
-249 AAALLAKIEQ
+249 TAANLLSHIESSIQ
-259 SVANAQKSA
+259 NAQKSA
-268 NSYNLNSATLK
+268 NNYNLNSTTLK

-320 KQNATLKEMLQE
+320 KQNATLKEALSKQNE
-332 QSQPQQKPQPNNV
+332 PKANHI
-345 RINIQTSNAN
+345 RINIQTSNTG
-355 ASRPNFANQ
+355 STPH
-364 NANIAQ
+364 
-370 SSPSSNQAAANQ
+370 SSS
-382 TQNLAQNLSNAAQNS
+382 
-397 SQTAQ
+397 
-402 NIAQNLNQSAN
+402 LNAN
-413 PAQNAQNAQNQNS
+413 PAQNASQNASFSQNS
-426 PQTSEQNAQNQALN
+426 TLTQEQN
-440 ARENA
+440 
-445 SLSQGQSSFKN
+445 SFKN
-456 INLEQFKQAIAS
+456 INLSQFKEATS
-468 DANTPN
+468 SEVNTPN
-474 LQGKISE
+474 LQGKITE
-481 LARTLTSLKASLSP
+481 LARALTSLKNTLSP
-495 ELASAKSTLDEIN
+495 ELASAKSALEEIK
-508 SLSRSAK
+508 SLARSAK
-515 AAAKSINGIKANNAE
+515 SAAKSIGAIKPNNAE

-553 QASTQNIHTAAQRL
+553 QSSTQNIHTAAQRL

-591 WDELDSS
+591 WDELNSS
-598 HLSFKRGNKDKFYAR
+598 NLSFKRGNKDKFYAR

-622 EISIVLGLAENK
+622 EIGIVLGLAENK

-677 GGKSVYEQFENID
+677 GGKSAYEQFEDID

>member
-7 TQPIVDK
+7 TQPLVDK

-26 DGSQRVTSTKDT
+26 DVSQRVTSTKDT

-76 LQSGEKA
+76 LKSGEQG
-83 PNLPRLLQVAPNLAS
+83 PNMPRLLQVAPNLAS
-98 DVKELL
+98 DVRELL
-104 KALEGNDKLSSFKEA
+104 KALEGNEKLATFKEA

-128 NLSPQGVAQGLKD
+128 NLSPQGVAQGIKD

-148 KIAQSLSEQSLPS
+148 KIAQSLEAQSLPS

-174 NAELKESFLKLPNDS
+174 NQGLKESFLKLPNDS

-194 ITDLQTLLKE
+194 INDLETLLKE
-204 QKALTQKSINNSPFK
+204 QKKLNQETINNSPFK
-219 ALAKASDALEN
+219 ALDKASNALEN

-236 KLSNLGKNISPAK
+236 KLSNLGKNLSLK
-249 AAALLAKIEQ
+249 TAANLLSHIESSIQ
-259 SVANAQKSA
+259 NAQKSA
-268 NSYNLNSATLK
+268 NNYNLNSATLK

-320 KQNATLKEMLQE
+320 KQNATLKEALSKQNE
-332 QSQPQQKPQPNNV
+332 PKANHI
-345 RINIQTSNAN
+345 RINIQTSNTG
-355 ASRPNFANQ
+355 SIPH
-364 NANIAQ
+364 
-370 SSPSSNQAAANQ
+370 SSS
-382 TQNLAQNLSNAAQNS
+382 
-397 SQTAQ
+397 
-402 NIAQNLNQSAN
+402 LNAN
-413 PAQNAQNAQNQNS
+413 PAQNASQNASFSQNS
-426 PQTSEQNAQNQALN
+426 TLTQEQN
-440 ARENA
+440 
-445 SLSQGQSSFKN
+445 SFKN
-456 INLEQFKQAIAS
+456 INLSQFKEATS
-468 DANTPN
+468 SEVNTPN
-474 LQGKISE
+474 LQGKITE
-481 LARTLTSLKASLSP
+481 LARALTSLKNTLSP
-495 ELASAKSTLDEIN
+495 ELASAKSALEEIK
-508 SLSRSAK
+508 SLARLAK
-515 AAAKSINGIKANNAE
+515 SAAKSIGAIKPNNAE

-553 QASTQNIHTAAQRL
+553 QSSTQNIHTAAQRL

-591 WDELDSS
+591 WDELNSS
-598 HLSFKRGNKDKFYAR
+598 NLSFKRGNKDKFYAR

-622 EISIVLGLAENK
+622 EIGIVLGLAENK

-677 GGKSVYEQFENID
+677 GGKSAYEQFEDID

>member
-7 TQPIVDK
+7 TQPVVDK

-57 KQTLIEQKLGELTN
+57 KQSLIEQKLGELTN

-76 LQSGEKA
+76 LKSGEQG
-83 PNLPRLLQVAPNLAS
+83 PNMPRLLQVAPNLAS
-98 DVKELL
+98 DVRELL
-104 KALEGNDKLSSFKEA
+104 KALDGNEKLATFKEA

-128 NLSPQGVAQGLKD
+128 NLSPQGVAQGIKD

-148 KIAQSLSEQSLPS
+148 KIAQSLEAQSLPS

-174 NAELKESFLKLPNDS
+174 NQGLKESFLKLPNDS

-194 ITDLQTLLKE
+194 INDLETLLKE
-204 QKALTQKSINNSPFK
+204 QKKLNQETINNSPFK
-219 ALAKASDALEN
+219 ALDKASNALEN

-236 KLSNLGKNISPAK
+236 KLSNLGKNLSLK
-249 AAALLAKIEQ
+249 TAANLLSRIESSIQ
-259 SVANAQKSA
+259 NAQKSA
-268 NSYNLNSATLK
+268 NNYNLNSTTLK

-320 KQNATLKEMLQE
+320 KQNATLKDTLSKQNE
-332 QSQPQQKPQPNNV
+332 PKANHI
-345 RINIQTSNAN
+345 RINIQTSNTG
-355 ASRPNFANQ
+355 STPHSSSL
-364 NANIAQ
+364 NAN
-370 SSPSSNQAAANQ
+370 S
-382 TQNLAQNLSNAAQNS
+382 
-397 SQTAQ
+397 
-402 NIAQNLNQSAN
+402 
-413 PAQNAQNAQNQNS
+413 AQNASQNASFSQNS
-426 PQTSEQNAQNQALN
+426 TLTQEQN
-440 ARENA
+440 
-445 SLSQGQSSFKN
+445 SFKN
-456 INLEQFKQAIAS
+456 INLSQFKEATS
-468 DANTPN
+468 SEVNTPN
-474 LQGKISE
+474 LQGKITE
-481 LARTLTSLKASLSP
+481 LARTLTSLKNTLSP
-495 ELASAKSTLDEIN
+495 ELASAKSALEEIN
-508 SLSRSAK
+508 SLARLAK
-515 AAAKSINGIKANNAE
+515 SAAKSIGAIKPNNAE

-553 QASTQNIHTAAQRL
+553 QSSTQNIHTAAQRL

-591 WDELDSS
+591 WDELNSS
-598 HLSFKRGNKDKFYAR
+598 NLSFKRGNKDKFYAR

-622 EISIVLGLAENK
+622 EIGIVLGLAENK

-677 GGKSVYEQFENID
+677 GGKSAYEHYEDID

>member
-7 TQPIVDK
+7 AQPVVDK

-26 DGSQRVTSTKDT
+26 DVSQRVTSTKDT
-38 ATKDATSK
+38 TTKDATSK

-76 LQSGEKA
+76 LKSGEQG
-83 PNLPRLLQVAPNLAS
+83 PNMPRLLQVAPNLAS
-98 DVKELL
+98 DVRELL
-104 KALEGNDKLSSFKEA
+104 KALEGNEKLATFKEA

-128 NLSPQGVAQGLKD
+128 NLSPQGVAQGIKD

-148 KIAQSLSEQSLPS
+148 KIAQSLEAQSLPS

-174 NAELKESFLKLPNDS
+174 NQGLKESFLKLPNDS

-194 ITDLQTLLKE
+194 INDLESLLKE
-204 QKALTQKSINNSPFK
+204 QKKLNQETINNSPFK

-236 KLSNLGKNISPAK
+236 KLSNLGKNLSLK
-249 AAALLAKIEQ
+249 TAANLLSRIESSIQ
-259 SVANAQKSA
+259 NAQKSA
-268 NSYNLNSATLK
+268 NNYNLNSATLK

-320 KQNATLKEMLQE
+320 KENATLKEALSKQNE
-332 QSQPQQKPQPNNV
+332 PKANHI
-345 RINIQTSNAN
+345 RINIQTSNTGSTAH
-355 ASRPNFANQ
+355 SSSL
-364 NANIAQ
+364 NAN
-370 SSPSSNQAAANQ
+370 S
-382 TQNLAQNLSNAAQNS
+382 
-397 SQTAQ
+397 
-402 NIAQNLNQSAN
+402 
-413 PAQNAQNAQNQNS
+413 
-426 PQTSEQNAQNQALN
+426 AQNQAQ
-440 ARENA
+440 NA
-445 SLSQGQSSFKN
+445 SLSQNSAQNSSFSQNASFSQNSTLTQEQNSFKN
-456 INLEQFKQAIAS
+456 INLSQFKEAIAS
-468 DANTPN
+468 EVNTPN
-474 LQGKISE
+474 LQGKITE
-481 LARTLTSLKASLSP
+481 LARALTSLKNTLSP
-495 ELASAKSTLDEIN
+495 ELASAKSALEEIN
-508 SLSRSAK
+508 SLARLAK
-515 AAAKSINGIKANNAE
+515 SAAKSIGAIKPNNAE

-553 QASTQNIHTAAQRL
+553 QSSTQNIHTAAQRL

-591 WDELDSS
+591 WDELNSS
-598 HLSFKRGNKDKFYAR
+598 NLSFKRGNKDKFYAR

-622 EISIVLGLAENK
+622 EIGIVLGLAENK

-645 GFKELILS
+645 GFKEIILS

-677 GGKSVYEQFENID
+677 VGKSAYEHYEDID

>member
-7 TQPIVDK
+7 TQPLVDK

-26 DGSQRVTSTKDT
+26 DVSQRVTSTKDT

-76 LQSGEKA
+76 LKSGEQG
-83 PNLPRLLQVAPNLAS
+83 PNMPRLLQVAPNLAS
-98 DVKELL
+98 DVRELL
-104 KALEGNDKLSSFKEA
+104 KALEGNEKLATFKEA

-128 NLSPQGVAQGLKD
+128 NLSPQGVAQGIKD

-148 KIAQSLSEQSLPS
+148 KIAQSLEAQSLPS

-174 NAELKESFLKLPNDS
+174 NQGLKESFLKLPNDS

-194 ITDLQTLLKE
+194 INDLETLLKE
-204 QKALTQKSINNSPFK
+204 QKKLNQETINNSPFK
-219 ALAKASDALEN
+219 ALAKASNALEN

-236 KLSNLGKNISPAK
+236 KLSNLGKNLSLK
-249 AAALLAKIEQ
+249 TAANLLSRIESSIQ
-259 SVANAQKSA
+259 NAQKSA
-268 NSYNLNSATLK
+268 NNYNLNSATLK

-320 KQNATLKEMLQE
+320 KQNATLKEALSKQNE
-332 QSQPQQKPQPNNV
+332 PKANHI
-345 RINIQTSNAN
+345 RINIQTSNTGSTAHSSSLN
-355 ASRPNFANQ
+355 A
-364 NANIAQ
+364 
-370 SSPSSNQAAANQ
+370 
-382 TQNLAQNLSNAAQNS
+382 NAAQ
-397 SQTAQ
+397 
-402 NIAQNLNQSAN
+402 
-413 PAQNAQNAQNQNS
+413 
-426 PQTSEQNAQNQALN
+426 
-440 ARENA
+440 NA
-445 SLSQGQSSFKN
+445 SLSQNSAQNSSFSQNASFSQNSTLTQEQNSFKN
-456 INLEQFKQAIAS
+456 INLSQFKEAISAE
-468 DANTPN
+468 ANTPN
-474 LQGKISE
+474 LQGKITE
-481 LARTLTSLKASLSP
+481 LARALTSLKNTLSP
-495 ELASAKSTLDEIN
+495 ELASAKSALEEIK
-508 SLSRSAK
+508 SLARSAK
-515 AAAKSINGIKANNAE
+515 SAAKSIGAIKPNNAE

-553 QASTQNIHTAAQRL
+553 QSSTQNIHTAAQRL

-591 WDELDSS
+591 WDELNSS
-598 HLSFKRGNKDKFYAR
+598 NLSFKRGNKDKFYAR

-622 EISIVLGLAENK
+622 EIGIVLGLAENK

-645 GFKELILS
+645 GFKEIILS

-677 GGKSVYEQFENID
+677 GGKSAYEQFEDID

>member
-7 TQPIVDK
+7 TQPLVDK

-57 KQTLIEQKLGELTN
+57 KQSLIEQKLGELTN

-76 LQSGEKA
+76 LKSGEQG
-83 PNLPRLLQVAPNLAS
+83 PNMPRLLQVAPNLAS
-98 DVKELL
+98 DVRELL
-104 KALEGNDKLSSFKEA
+104 KALEGNEKLATFKEA

-128 NLSPQGVAQGLKD
+128 NLSPQGVAQGIKD

-148 KIAQSLSEQSLPS
+148 KIAQSLEAQSLPS

-174 NAELKESFLKLPNDS
+174 NQGLKESFLKLPNDS

-194 ITDLQTLLKE
+194 ISDLGALLKE
-204 QKALTQKSINNSPFK
+204 QKKLNQEIINNSPFK
-219 ALAKASDALEN
+219 ALDKASNALEN

-236 KLSNLGKNISPAK
+236 KLSNLGKNLSLK
-249 AAALLAKIEQ
+249 TAANLLSHIESSIQ
-259 SVANAQKSA
+259 NAQKSA
-268 NSYNLNSATLK
+268 NNYNLNSATLK

-320 KQNATLKEMLQE
+320 KQNATLKEALSKQNE
-332 QSQPQQKPQPNNV
+332 PKANHI
-345 RINIQTSNAN
+345 RINIQTSNTG
-355 ASRPNFANQ
+355 STPH
-364 NANIAQ
+364 
-370 SSPSSNQAAANQ
+370 SSS
-382 TQNLAQNLSNAAQNS
+382 
-397 SQTAQ
+397 
-402 NIAQNLNQSAN
+402 LNAN
-413 PAQNAQNAQNQNS
+413 PAQNASQNASFSQNATLTQ
-426 PQTSEQNAQNQALN
+426 EQN
-440 ARENA
+440 
-445 SLSQGQSSFKN
+445 SFKN
-456 INLEQFKQAIAS
+456 INLSQFKEATS
-468 DANTPN
+468 SEVNTPN
-474 LQGKISE
+474 LQGKITE
-481 LARTLTSLKASLSP
+481 LARALTSLKNTLSP
-495 ELASAKSTLDEIN
+495 ELASAKSALEEIK
-508 SLSRSAK
+508 SLARLTKS
-515 AAAKSINGIKANNAE
+515 AAKSIGAIKPNNAE

-553 QASTQNIHTAAQRL
+553 QSSTQNIHTAAQRL

-591 WDELDSS
+591 WDELNSS
-598 HLSFKRGNKDKFYAR
+598 NLSFKRGNKDKFYAR

-622 EISIVLGLAENK
+622 EIGIVLGLAENK

-677 GGKSVYEQFENID
+677 GGKSAYEHYGDID

>member
-7 TQPIVDK
+7 TQPVVDK

-26 DGSQRVTSTKDT
+26 DVSQRVTSTKDT

-76 LQSGEKA
+76 LKSGEQG
-83 PNLPRLLQVAPNLAS
+83 PNMPRLLQVAPNLAS
-98 DVKELL
+98 DVRELL
-104 KALEGNDKLSSFKEA
+104 KALDGNEKLATFKEA

-128 NLSPQGVAQGLKD
+128 NLSPQGVAQGIKN

-148 KIAQSLSEQSLPS
+148 KIAQSLEAQSLPS

-174 NAELKESFLKLPNDS
+174 NQGLKESFLKLPNDS

-194 ITDLQTLLKE
+194 ISDLQTLLKE
-204 QKALTQKSINNSPFK
+204 QKKLNQETINNSPFK
-219 ALAKASDALEN
+219 ALDKASDALEN

-236 KLSNLGKNISPAK
+236 KLSNLGKNLSLK
-249 AAALLAKIEQ
+249 TAANLLSRIESSIQ
-259 SVANAQKSA
+259 NAQKSA
-268 NSYNLNSATLK
+268 NNYNLNSATLQ

-320 KQNATLKEMLQE
+320 KENATLKEALSKQNE
-332 QSQPQQKPQPNNV
+332 PKANHI
-345 RINIQTSNAN
+345 RINIQTSNTGSTAHSSSLNAKASQN
-355 ASRPNFANQ
+355 ASQ
-364 NANIAQ
+364 
-370 SSPSSNQAAANQ
+370 
-382 TQNLAQNLSNAAQNS
+382 
-397 SQTAQ
+397 
-402 NIAQNLNQSAN
+402 N
-413 PAQNAQNAQNQNS
+413 PAQNPSFSQNASFSQNS
-426 PQTSEQNAQNQALN
+426 TLTQEQN
-440 ARENA
+440 
-445 SLSQGQSSFKN
+445 SFKN
-456 INLEQFKQAIAS
+456 INLSQFKEAIS
-468 DANTPN
+468 SEVNTPN
-474 LQGKISE
+474 LQGKITE
-481 LARTLTSLKASLSP
+481 LARALTSLKNTLSP
-495 ELASAKSTLDEIN
+495 ELASAKSALEEIK
-508 SLSRSAK
+508 SLARSAK
-515 AAAKSINGIKANNAE
+515 SAAKSIGAIKPNNAE

-553 QASTQNIHTAAQRL
+553 QSSTQNIHTAAQRL

-591 WDELDSS
+591 WDELNSS
-598 HLSFKRGNKDKFYAR
+598 NLSFKRGNKDKFYAR

-622 EISIVLGLAENK
+622 EIGIVLGLSENK

-645 GFKELILS
+645 GFKEIILS

-677 GGKSVYEQFENID
+677 GGKSTYEQFEDID

>member
-7 TQPIVDK
+7 TQPVVDK

-26 DGSQRVTSTKDT
+26 DVSQRVTSTKDT

-57 KQTLIEQKLGELTN
+57 KQSLIEQKLGELTN

-76 LQSGEKA
+76 LKSGEQG
-83 PNLPRLLQVAPNLAS
+83 PNMPRLLQVAPNLAS
-98 DVKELL
+98 DVRELL
-104 KALEGNDKLSSFKEA
+104 KALEGNEKLATFKEA

-128 NLSPQGVAQGLKD
+128 NLSPQGVAQGIKD

-148 KIAQSLSEQSLPS
+148 KIAQSLEAQSLPS

-174 NAELKESFLKLPNDS
+174 NQGLKESFLKLPNDS

-194 ITDLQTLLKE
+194 ISDLQTLLKE
-204 QKALTQKSINNSPFK
+204 QKKLNQETINNSPFK

-236 KLSNLGKNISPAK
+236 KLSNLGKNLSLK
-249 AAALLAKIEQ
+249 TAANLLSRIESSIQ
-259 SVANAQKSA
+259 NAQKSA
-268 NSYNLNSATLK
+268 NNYNLNSATLK

-320 KQNATLKEMLQE
+320 KENATLKEALSKQNE
-332 QSQPQQKPQPNNV
+332 PKANHI
-345 RINIQTSNAN
+345 RINIQTSNTGSTPHSSSLN
-355 ASRPNFANQ
+355 A
-364 NANIAQ
+364 
-370 SSPSSNQAAANQ
+370 
-382 TQNLAQNLSNAAQNS
+382 NAAQNA
-397 SQTAQ
+397 SQ
-402 NIAQNLNQSAN
+402 N
-413 PAQNAQNAQNQNS
+413 PAQNASFSQNS
-426 PQTSEQNAQNQALN
+426 TLTQEQN
-440 ARENA
+440 
-445 SLSQGQSSFKN
+445 SFKN
-456 INLEQFKQAIAS
+456 INLSQFKEATS
-468 DANTPN
+468 SEVNTPN
-474 LQGKISE
+474 LQGKITE
-481 LARTLTSLKASLSP
+481 LARTLTSLKNTLSP
-495 ELASAKSTLDEIN
+495 ELASAKSALEEIK
-508 SLSRSAK
+508 SLARSAK
-515 AAAKSINGIKANNAE
+515 SAAKSIGAIKPNNAE

-553 QASTQNIHTAAQRL
+553 QSSTQNIHTAAQRL

-591 WDELDSS
+591 WDELNSS
-598 HLSFKRGNKDKFYAR
+598 NLSFKRGNKDKFYAR

-622 EISIVLGLAENK
+622 EIGIVLGLAENK

-645 GFKELILS
+645 GFKEIILS

-677 GGKSVYEQFENID
+677 GGKSAYEHYEDID

>member
-7 TQPIVDK
+7 TQPVVDK

-26 DGSQRVTSTKDT
+26 DGSQRITSTKDV

-76 LQSGEKA
+76 LKSGEQG
-83 PNLPRLLQVAPNLAS
+83 PNMPRLLQVAPNLAS
-98 DVKELL
+98 DVRELL
-104 KALEGNDKLSSFKEA
+104 KALEGNEKLATFKEA

-128 NLSPQGVAQGLKD
+128 NLSPQGVAQGIKD

-148 KIAQSLSEQSLPS
+148 KIAQSLEAQSLPS

-174 NAELKESFLKLPNDS
+174 NQGLKESFLKLPNDS

-194 ITDLQTLLKE
+194 INDLETLLKE
-204 QKALTQKSINNSPFK
+204 QKKLNQETINNSPFK

-236 KLSNLGKNISPAK
+236 KLSNLGKNLSLK
-249 AAALLAKIEQ
+249 TAANLLLRIESSIQ
-259 SVANAQKSA
+259 NAQKSA
-268 NSYNLNSATLK
+268 NNYNLNSTTLK

-320 KQNATLKEMLQE
+320 KENATLKEALSKQNE
-332 QSQPQQKPQPNNV
+332 PKANHI
-345 RINIQTSNAN
+345 RINIQTSNTGSTAHSSSLNAN
-355 ASRPNFANQ
+355 A
-364 NANIAQ
+364 
-370 SSPSSNQAAANQ
+370 
-382 TQNLAQNLSNAAQNS
+382 TQ
-397 SQTAQ
+397 
-402 NIAQNLNQSAN
+402 
-413 PAQNAQNAQNQNS
+413 
-426 PQTSEQNAQNQALN
+426 
-440 ARENA
+440 NA
-445 SLSQGQSSFKN
+445 SLSQNAIQNNSFSQNSTLTQEQNSFKN
-456 INLEQFKQAIAS
+456 INLSQFKEAISAE
-468 DANTPN
+468 ANTPN
-474 LQGKISE
+474 LQGKITE
-481 LARTLTSLKASLSP
+481 LARALTSLKNTLSP
-495 ELASAKSTLDEIN
+495 ELASAKSALEEIK
-508 SLSRSAK
+508 SLARSAK
-515 AAAKSINGIKANNAE
+515 SAAKSIGAIKPNNAE

-553 QASTQNIHTAAQRL
+553 QSSTQNIHTAAQRL

-591 WDELDSS
+591 WDELNSS
-598 HLSFKRGNKDKFYAR
+598 NLSFKRGNKDKFYAR

-622 EISIVLGLAENK
+622 EIGIVLGLSENK

-645 GFKELILS
+645 GFKEIILS

-677 GGKSVYEQFENID
+677 GGKSAYEQFEDID

>member
-7 TQPIVDK
+7 TQPLVDK

-57 KQTLIEQKLGELTN
+57 KQSLIEQKLGELTN

-76 LQSGEKA
+76 LKSGEQG
-83 PNLPRLLQVAPNLAS
+83 PNMPRLLQVAPNLAS
-98 DVKELL
+98 DVRELL
-104 KALEGNDKLSSFKEA
+104 KALEGNEKLATFKEA

-128 NLSPQGVAQGLKD
+128 NLSPQGVAQGIKD

-148 KIAQSLSEQSLPS
+148 KIAQSLEAQSLPS

-174 NAELKESFLKLPNDS
+174 NQGLKESFLKLPNDS

-194 ITDLQTLLKE
+194 INDLETLLKE
-204 QKALTQKSINNSPFK
+204 QKKLNQETINNSPFK

-236 KLSNLGKNISPAK
+236 KLSNLGKNLSLK
-249 AAALLAKIEQ
+249 TAANLLSHIESSIQ
-259 SVANAQKSA
+259 NAQKSA
-268 NSYNLNSATLK
+268 NNYNLNSTTLK

-320 KQNATLKEMLQE
+320 KQNATLKEALSKQNE
-332 QSQPQQKPQPNNV
+332 PKANHI
-345 RINIQTSNAN
+345 RINIQTSNTG
-355 ASRPNFANQ
+355 STPHSSSL
-364 NANIAQ
+364 NAN
-370 SSPSSNQAAANQ
+370 S
-382 TQNLAQNLSNAAQNS
+382 
-397 SQTAQ
+397 
-402 NIAQNLNQSAN
+402 
-413 PAQNAQNAQNQNS
+413 
-426 PQTSEQNAQNQALN
+426 AQNQAQ
-440 ARENA
+440 NA
-445 SLSQGQSSFKN
+445 SQNASFSQNSTLTQEQNSFKN
-456 INLEQFKQAIAS
+456 INLSQFKEATS
-468 DANTPN
+468 SEVNTPN
-474 LQGKISE
+474 LQGKITE
-481 LARTLTSLKASLSP
+481 LARTLTSLKNTLSQ
-495 ELASAKSTLDEIN
+495 ELASAKSALEEIN
-508 SLSRSAK
+508 SLARLAK
-515 AAAKSINGIKANNAE
+515 SAAKRIGAIKPNNAE

-553 QASTQNIHTAAQRL
+553 QSSTQNIHTAAQRL

-591 WDELDSS
+591 WDELNSS
-598 HLSFKRGNKDKFYAR
+598 NLSFKRGNKDKFYAR

-622 EISIVLGLAENK
+622 EIGIVLGLAENK

-677 GGKSVYEQFENID
+677 GGKSAYEHYGDID

>member
-7 TQPIVDK
+7 TQPLVDK

-26 DGSQRVTSTKDT
+26 DVSQRVTSTKDT

-76 LQSGEKA
+76 LKSGEQG
-83 PNLPRLLQVAPNLAS
+83 PNMPRLLQVAPNLAS
-98 DVKELL
+98 DVRELL
-104 KALEGNDKLSSFKEA
+104 KALDGNEKLATFKEA

-128 NLSPQGVAQGLKD
+128 NLSPQGVAQGIKD

-148 KIAQSLSEQSLPS
+148 KIAQSLEAQSLPS

-174 NAELKESFLKLPNDS
+174 NQGLKESFLKLPNDS

-194 ITDLQTLLKE
+194 INDLESLLKE
-204 QKALTQKSINNSPFK
+204 QKKLNQETINNSPFK
-219 ALAKASDALEN
+219 ALDKASNALEN

-236 KLSNLGKNISPAK
+236 KLSNLGKNLSLK
-249 AAALLAKIEQ
+249 TAANLLSHIESSIQ
-259 SVANAQKSA
+259 NAQKSA
-268 NSYNLNSATLK
+268 NNYNLNSTTLK

-320 KQNATLKEMLQE
+320 KQNATLKDTLSKQNE
-332 QSQPQQKPQPNNV
+332 PKANHI
-345 RINIQTSNAN
+345 RINIQTSNTGSTPHSSSLNAN
-355 ASRPNFANQ
+355 AS
-364 NANIAQ
+364 
-370 SSPSSNQAAANQ
+370 
-382 TQNLAQNLSNAAQNS
+382 QNS
-397 SQTAQ
+397 SF
-402 NIAQNLNQSAN
+402 S
-413 PAQNAQNAQNQNS
+413 QNASQ
-426 PQTSEQNAQNQALN
+426 
-440 ARENA
+440 NA
-445 SLSQGQSSFKN
+445 SLSQNASFSQNSTLTQEQNSFKN
-456 INLEQFKQAIAS
+456 INLSQFKEATS
-468 DANTPN
+468 SEVNTPN
-474 LQGKISE
+474 LQGKITE
-481 LARTLTSLKASLSP
+481 LARALTSLKNTLSP
-495 ELASAKSTLDEIN
+495 ELASAKSALEEIK
-508 SLSRSAK
+508 SLARLSKS
-515 AAAKSINGIKANNAE
+515 AAKSIGAIKPNNAE

-553 QASTQNIHTAAQRL
+553 QSSTQNIHTAAQRL

-591 WDELDSS
+591 WDELNSS
-598 HLSFKRGNKDKFYAR
+598 NLSFKRGNKDKFYAR

-622 EISIVLGLAENK
+622 EIGIVLGLAENK

-677 GGKSVYEQFENID
+677 GGKSAYEQFEDID

>member
-7 TQPIVDK
+7 TQPVVDK

-26 DGSQRVTSTKDT
+26 DGSQRITSTKDV

-57 KQTLIEQKLGELTN
+57 KQSLIEQKLGELTN

-76 LQSGEKA
+76 LKSGEQG
-83 PNLPRLLQVAPNLAS
+83 PNMPRLLQVAPNLAS
-98 DVKELL
+98 DVRELL
-104 KALEGNDKLSSFKEA
+104 KALEGNKKLATFKEA

-128 NLSPQGVAQGLKD
+128 NLSPQGVAQGIKD

-148 KIAQSLSEQSLPS
+148 KIAQSLEAQSLPS

-174 NAELKESFLKLPNDS
+174 NQGLKESFLKLPNDS

-194 ITDLQTLLKE
+194 ISNLETLLKE
-204 QKALTQKSINNSPFK
+204 QKKLNQEIINNSPFK
-219 ALAKASDALEN
+219 ALAKASNDLEN

-236 KLSNLGKNISPAK
+236 KLSNLGKNLSLK
-249 AAALLAKIEQ
+249 TAANLLLRIESSIQ
-259 SVANAQKSA
+259 NAQKSA
-268 NSYNLNSATLK
+268 NNYNLNSATLK

-320 KQNATLKEMLQE
+320 KQNATLKEALSKQNE
-332 QSQPQQKPQPNNV
+332 PKANHI
-345 RINIQTSNAN
+345 RINIQTSNTGSTAHSSSLN
-355 ASRPNFANQ
+355 A
-364 NANIAQ
+364 
-370 SSPSSNQAAANQ
+370 
-382 TQNLAQNLSNAAQNS
+382 NAAQ
-397 SQTAQ
+397 
-402 NIAQNLNQSAN
+402 
-413 PAQNAQNAQNQNS
+413 
-426 PQTSEQNAQNQALN
+426 
-440 ARENA
+440 NA
-445 SLSQGQSSFKN
+445 SLSQNSAQNSSFSQNASFSQNSTLTQEQNSFKN
-456 INLEQFKQAIAS
+456 INLSQFKEATS
-468 DANTPN
+468 SEVNTPN
-474 LQGKISE
+474 LQGKITE
-481 LARTLTSLKASLSP
+481 LARTLTSLKNTLSP
-495 ELASAKSTLDEIN
+495 ELASAKSALEEIK
-508 SLSRSAK
+508 SLARLAK
-515 AAAKSINGIKANNAE
+515 SAAKSIGAIKPNNAE

-553 QASTQNIHTAAQRL
+553 QSSTQNIHTAAQRL

-591 WDELDSS
+591 WDELNSS
-598 HLSFKRGNKDKFYAR
+598 NLSFKRGNKDKFYAR

-622 EISIVLGLAENK
+622 EIGIVLSLAENK

-677 GGKSVYEQFENID
+677 GGKSAYEQFEDID

>member
-7 TQPIVDK
+7 AQPVVDK

-76 LQSGEKA
+76 LKSGEQG
-83 PNLPRLLQVAPNLAS
+83 PNMPRLLQVAPNLAS
-98 DVKELL
+98 DVRELI
-104 KALEGNDKLSSFKEA
+104 KALEGNEKLATFKEA

-128 NLSPQGVAQGLKD
+128 NLSPQGVAQGIKD

-148 KIAQSLSEQSLPS
+148 KIAQSLETQSLPS

-174 NAELKESFLKLPNDS
+174 NQGLKESFLKLPNGS

-194 ITDLQTLLKE
+194 ISDLETLLKE
-204 QKALTQKSINNSPFK
+204 QKKLNQEAINSSSFK
-219 ALAKASDALEN
+219 ALDKASNALEN

-236 KLSNLGKNISPAK
+236 KLSNLGKNLSLK
-249 AAALLAKIEQ
+249 TAANLLSRMESSIQ
-259 SVANAQKSA
+259 NAQKSA
-268 NSYNLNSATLK
+268 NNYNLNSATLK

-320 KQNATLKEMLQE
+320 KQNATLKEALSKQNE
-332 QSQPQQKPQPNNV
+332 PKANHI
-345 RINIQTSNAN
+345 RINIQTSNTG
-355 ASRPNFANQ
+355 STPHSSSL
-364 NANIAQ
+364 NAN
-370 SSPSSNQAAANQ
+370 S
-382 TQNLAQNLSNAAQNS
+382 AQNS
-397 SQTAQ
+397 S
-402 NIAQNLNQSAN
+402 LS
-413 PAQNAQNAQNQNS
+413 QNS
-426 PQTSEQNAQNQALN
+426 SFSQ
-440 ARENA
+440 NA
-445 SLSQGQSSFKN
+445 SLSQNASFSQNSTLTQEQNSFKN
-456 INLEQFKQAIAS
+456 INLSQFKEATS
-468 DANTPN
+468 SEVNTPN
-474 LQGKISE
+474 LQGKITE
-481 LARTLTSLKASLSP
+481 LARTLTSLKNTLSP
-495 ELASAKSTLDEIN
+495 ELASAKSALEEIN
-508 SLSRSAK
+508 SLARLAK
-515 AAAKSINGIKANNAE
+515 SAAKSIGAIKPNNAE

-553 QASTQNIHTAAQRL
+553 QSSTQNIHTAAQRL

-591 WDELDSS
+591 WDELNSS
-598 HLSFKRGNKDKFYAR
+598 NLSFKRGNKDKFYAR

-622 EISIVLGLAENK
+622 EIGIVLGLAENK

-677 GGKSVYEQFENID
+677 GGKSAYEQFEDID

>member
-7 TQPIVDK
+7 TQPVVDK

-26 DGSQRVTSTKDT
+26 DVSQRVTSTKDT

-76 LQSGEKA
+76 LKSGEQG
-83 PNLPRLLQVAPNLAS
+83 PNMPRLLQVAPNLAS
-98 DVKELL
+98 DVRELL
-104 KALEGNDKLSSFKEA
+104 KALEGNEKLATFKEA

-128 NLSPQGVAQGLKD
+128 NLSPQGVAQGIKD

-148 KIAQSLSEQSLPS
+148 KIAQSLEAQSLPS

-174 NAELKESFLKLPNDS
+174 NQGLKESFLKLPNGS

-194 ITDLQTLLKE
+194 INDLETLLKE
-204 QKALTQKSINNSPFK
+204 QKKLNQETINNSPFK
-219 ALAKASDALEN
+219 ALDKASNALEN

-236 KLSNLGKNISPAK
+236 KLSNLGKNLSLK
-249 AAALLAKIEQ
+249 TAANLLSRIESSIQ
-259 SVANAQKSA
+259 NAQKSA
-268 NSYNLNSATLK
+268 NNYNLNSATLK

-320 KQNATLKEMLQE
+320 KQNATLKEALSKQNE
-332 QSQPQQKPQPNNV
+332 PKANHI
-345 RINIQTSNAN
+345 RINIQTSNTG
-355 ASRPNFANQ
+355 STPH
-364 NANIAQ
+364 
-370 SSPSSNQAAANQ
+370 SSS
-382 TQNLAQNLSNAAQNS
+382 
-397 SQTAQ
+397 
-402 NIAQNLNQSAN
+402 LNAN
-413 PAQNAQNAQNQNS
+413 PAQNASQNASFSQNS
-426 PQTSEQNAQNQALN
+426 TLTQEQN
-440 ARENA
+440 
-445 SLSQGQSSFKN
+445 SFKN
-456 INLEQFKQAIAS
+456 INLSQFKEATS
-468 DANTPN
+468 SEVNTPN
-474 LQGKISE
+474 LQGKITE
-481 LARTLTSLKASLSP
+481 LARALTSLKNTLSP
-495 ELASAKSTLDEIN
+495 ELASAKSALEEIN
-508 SLSRSAK
+508 SLARLAK
-515 AAAKSINGIKANNAE
+515 SAAKSIGAIKPNNAE

-553 QASTQNIHTAAQRL
+553 QSSTQNIHTAAQRL

-591 WDELDSS
+591 WDELNSS
-598 HLSFKRGNKDKFYAR
+598 NLSFKRGNKDKFYAR

-622 EISIVLGLAENK
+622 EIGIVLGLAENK

-677 GGKSVYEQFENID
+677 GGKSAYEQFEDID

>member
-7 TQPIVDK
+7 TQPLVDK

-26 DGSQRVTSTKDT
+26 DVSQRVTSTKDT
-38 ATKDATSK
+38 TTKDATSK

-76 LQSGEKA
+76 LKSGEQG
-83 PNLPRLLQVAPNLAS
+83 PNMPRLLQVAPNLAS
-98 DVKELL
+98 DVRELL
-104 KALEGNDKLSSFKEA
+104 KALEGNEKLATFKEA

-128 NLSPQGVAQGLKD
+128 NLSPQGVAQGIKD

-148 KIAQSLSEQSLPS
+148 KIAQSLEAQSLPS

-174 NAELKESFLKLPNDS
+174 NQGLKESFLKLPNDS

-194 ITDLQTLLKE
+194 INDLETLLKE
-204 QKALTQKSINNSPFK
+204 QKKLNQETINNSPFK

-236 KLSNLGKNISPAK
+236 KLSNLGKNLSLK
-249 AAALLAKIEQ
+249 TAANLLSHIESSIQ
-259 SVANAQKSA
+259 NAQKSA
-268 NSYNLNSATLK
+268 NNYNLNSATLK

-320 KQNATLKEMLQE
+320 KQNATLKEALSKQNE
-332 QSQPQQKPQPNNV
+332 PKANHI
-345 RINIQTSNAN
+345 RINIQTSNTGSTAH
-355 ASRPNFANQ
+355 
-364 NANIAQ
+364 
-370 SSPSSNQAAANQ
+370 SSS
-382 TQNLAQNLSNAAQNS
+382 
-397 SQTAQ
+397 
-402 NIAQNLNQSAN
+402 LNAN
-413 PAQNAQNAQNQNS
+413 PAQNSSLSQNASQ
-426 PQTSEQNAQNQALN
+426 
-440 ARENA
+440 NA
-445 SLSQGQSSFKN
+445 SLSQNASFSQNSTLTQEQNSFKN
-456 INLEQFKQAIAS
+456 INLSQFKEAISAEV
-468 DANTPN
+468 NTPN
-474 LQGKISE
+474 LQGKITE
-481 LARTLTSLKASLSP
+481 LARALTSLKNTLSP
-495 ELASAKSTLDEIN
+495 ELASAKSALEEIK
-508 SLSRSAK
+508 SLARSAK
-515 AAAKSINGIKANNAE
+515 SASKSIGAIKPNNAE

-553 QASTQNIHTAAQRL
+553 QSSTQNIHTAAQRL

-591 WDELDSS
+591 WDELNSS
-598 HLSFKRGNKDKFYAR
+598 NLSFKRGNKDKFYAR

-622 EISIVLGLAENK
+622 EIGIVLGLAENK

-645 GFKELILS
+645 GFKEIILS

-677 GGKSVYEQFENID
+677 GGKSAYEQFEDID

>member
-7 TQPIVDK
+7 TQPVVDK

-26 DGSQRVTSTKDT
+26 DVSQRVTSTKDT
-38 ATKDATSK
+38 TTKDATSK

-76 LQSGEKA
+76 LKSGEQG
-83 PNLPRLLQVAPNLAS
+83 PNMPRLLQVAPNLAS
-98 DVKELL
+98 DVRELL
-104 KALEGNDKLSSFKEA
+104 KALEGNEKLATFKEA

-128 NLSPQGVAQGLKD
+128 NLSPQGVAQGIKD

-148 KIAQSLSEQSLPS
+148 KIAQSLEAQSLPS

-174 NAELKESFLKLPNDS
+174 NQGLKESFLKLPNDS

-194 ITDLQTLLKE
+194 ISDLETLLKE
-204 QKALTQKSINNSPFK
+204 QKKLNQETINNSPFK

-236 KLSNLGKNISPAK
+236 KLSNLGKNLSLK
-249 AAALLAKIEQ
+249 TAANLLSRIESSIQ
-259 SVANAQKSA
+259 NAQKSA
-268 NSYNLNSATLK
+268 NNYNLNSATLK

-300 LLKNKDSNFK
+300 LLKNKDDNFK

-320 KQNATLKEMLQE
+320 KQNATLKEALSKQNE
-332 QSQPQQKPQPNNV
+332 PKANHI
-345 RINIQTSNAN
+345 RINIQTSNTGSTAH
-355 ASRPNFANQ
+355 
-364 NANIAQ
+364 
-370 SSPSSNQAAANQ
+370 SSS
-382 TQNLAQNLSNAAQNS
+382 
-397 SQTAQ
+397 
-402 NIAQNLNQSAN
+402 LNAN
-413 PAQNAQNAQNQNS
+413 PAQNSSLSQNASQ
-426 PQTSEQNAQNQALN
+426 
-440 ARENA
+440 NA
-445 SLSQGQSSFKN
+445 SLSQNASFSQNSTLTQEQNSFKN
-456 INLEQFKQAIAS
+456 INLSQFKEAISAEV
-468 DANTPN
+468 NTPN
-474 LQGKISE
+474 LQGKITE
-481 LARTLTSLKASLSP
+481 LARALTSLKNTLSP
-495 ELASAKSTLDEIN
+495 ELASVKSALEEIK
-508 SLSRSAK
+508 SLARSAK
-515 AAAKSINGIKANNAE
+515 SAAKSIGAIKPNNAE

-553 QASTQNIHTAAQRL
+553 QSSTQNIHTAAQRL

-591 WDELDSS
+591 WDELNSS
-598 HLSFKRGNKDKFYAR
+598 NLSFKRGNKDKFYAR

-622 EISIVLGLAENK
+622 EIGIVLGLAENK

-645 GFKELILS
+645 GFKEIILS

-663 ELGLVVNNFFVASK
+663 ELELVVNNFFVASK
-677 GGKSVYEQFENID
+677 GGKSAYEQFEDID

>member
-7 TQPIVDK
+7 TQPLVDK

-26 DGSQRVTSTKDT
+26 DVSQRVTSTKDT
-38 ATKDATSK
+38 TTKDTTSK

-76 LQSGEKA
+76 LKSGEQG
-83 PNLPRLLQVAPNLAS
+83 PNMPRLLQVAPNLAS
-98 DVKELL
+98 DVRELL
-104 KALEGNDKLSSFKEA
+104 KALDGNEKLATFKEA

-128 NLSPQGVAQGLKD
+128 NLSPQGVAQGIKD

-148 KIAQSLSEQSLPS
+148 KIAQSLEAQSLPS

-174 NAELKESFLKLPNDS
+174 NQGLKESFLKLPNDS

-194 ITDLQTLLKE
+194 INDLETLLKE
-204 QKALTQKSINNSPFK
+204 QKKLNQETINNSPFK

-236 KLSNLGKNISPAK
+236 KLSNLGKNLSLK
-249 AAALLAKIEQ
+249 TAANLLSRIESSIQ
-259 SVANAQKSA
+259 NAQKSA
-268 NSYNLNSATLK
+268 NNYNLNSATLK

-320 KQNATLKEMLQE
+320 KENATLKEALSKQNE
-332 QSQPQQKPQPNNV
+332 PKANHI
-345 RINIQTSNAN
+345 RINIQTSNTGSTAH
-355 ASRPNFANQ
+355 SSSL
-364 NANIAQ
+364 NAN
-370 SSPSSNQAAANQ
+370 S
-382 TQNLAQNLSNAAQNS
+382 AQNPAQNSAQNS
-397 SQTAQ
+397 SF
-402 NIAQNLNQSAN
+402 S
-413 PAQNAQNAQNQNS
+413 QNASFSQNS
-426 PQTSEQNAQNQALN
+426 TLTQEQN
-440 ARENA
+440 
-445 SLSQGQSSFKN
+445 SFKN
-456 INLEQFKQAIAS
+456 INLSQFKEAISAEV
-468 DANTPN
+468 NTPN
-474 LQGKISE
+474 LQGKITE
-481 LARTLTSLKASLSP
+481 LARALTSLKNTLSP
-495 ELASAKSTLDEIN
+495 ELASAKSALEEIK
-508 SLSRSAK
+508 SLARSAK
-515 AAAKSINGIKANNAE
+515 SASKSIGAIKPNNAE

-553 QASTQNIHTAAQRL
+553 QSSTQNIHTAAQRL

-591 WDELDSS
+591 WDELNSS
-598 HLSFKRGNKDKFYAR
+598 NLSFKRGNKDKFYAR

-622 EISIVLGLAENK
+622 EIGIVLGLAENK

-645 GFKELILS
+645 GFKEIILS

-677 GGKSVYEQFENID
+677 GGKSAYEQFEDID

>member
-7 TQPIVDK
+7 TQPVVDK

-26 DGSQRVTSTKDT
+26 DVSQRVTSTKDT

-76 LQSGEKA
+76 LKSGEQG
-83 PNLPRLLQVAPNLAS
+83 PNMPRLLQVAPNLAS
-98 DVKELL
+98 DVRELL
-104 KALEGNDKLSSFKEA
+104 KALEGNEKLATFKEA

-128 NLSPQGVAQGLKD
+128 NLSPQGVAQGIKD

-148 KIAQSLSEQSLPS
+148 KIAQSLEAQSLPS
-161 KIKELLSQMKNTQ
+161 QIKELLSQMKNTQ
-174 NAELKESFLKLPNDS
+174 NQGLKESFLKLPNDS

-194 ITDLQTLLKE
+194 INDLETLLKE
-204 QKALTQKSINNSPFK
+204 QKKLNQETINNSPFK

-236 KLSNLGKNISPAK
+236 KLSNLGKNLSLK
-249 AAALLAKIEQ
+249 TAANLLSRIESSIQ
-259 SVANAQKSA
+259 NAQKSA
-268 NSYNLNSATLK
+268 NNYNLNSATLK

-320 KQNATLKEMLQE
+320 KENATLKEALSKQNE
-332 QSQPQQKPQPNNV
+332 PKANHI
-345 RINIQTSNAN
+345 RINIQTSNTGSTAH
-355 ASRPNFANQ
+355 SSSL
-364 NANIAQ
+364 NANSAQ
-370 SSPSSNQAAANQ
+370 
-382 TQNLAQNLSNAAQNS
+382 
-397 SQTAQ
+397 
-402 NIAQNLNQSAN
+402 N
-413 PAQNAQNAQNQNS
+413 PAQNATLSQNASFSQNS
-426 PQTSEQNAQNQALN
+426 TLTQEQN
-440 ARENA
+440 
-445 SLSQGQSSFKN
+445 SFKN
-456 INLEQFKQAIAS
+456 INLSQFKEAISAEV
-468 DANTPN
+468 NTPN
-474 LQGKISE
+474 LQGKITE
-481 LARTLTSLKASLSP
+481 LARALTSLKNTLSP
-495 ELASAKSTLDEIN
+495 ELASAKSALEEIK
-508 SLSRSAK
+508 SLARSAK
-515 AAAKSINGIKANNAE
+515 SAAKSIGAIKPNNAE

-553 QASTQNIHTAAQRL
+553 QSSTQNIHTAAQRL

-591 WDELDSS
+591 WDELNSS
-598 HLSFKRGNKDKFYAR
+598 NLSFKRGNKDKFYAR

-622 EISIVLGLAENK
+622 EIGIVLGLAENK

-645 GFKELILS
+645 GFKEIILS

-677 GGKSVYEQFENID
+677 GGKSAYEQFEDID

>member
-26 DGSQRVTSTKDT
+26 DVSQRVTSTKDT

-76 LQSGEKA
+76 LKSGEQG
-83 PNLPRLLQVAPNLAS
+83 PNMPRLLQVAPNLAS
-98 DVKELL
+98 DVRELL
-104 KALEGNDKLSSFKEA
+104 KALDGNEKLATFKEA

-128 NLSPQGVAQGLKD
+128 NLSPQGVAQGIKD

-148 KIAQSLSEQSLPS
+148 KIAQSLEAQSLPS

-174 NAELKESFLKLPNDS
+174 NQGLKESFLKLPNDS

-194 ITDLQTLLKE
+194 ISDLQTLLKE
-204 QKALTQKSINNSPFK
+204 QKKLNQEIINNSPFK

-236 KLSNLGKNISPAK
+236 KLSNLGKNLSLK
-249 AAALLAKIEQ
+249 TAANLLLRIESSIQ
-259 SVANAQKSA
+259 NAQKSA
-268 NSYNLNSATLK
+268 NNYNLNSATLK

-320 KQNATLKEMLQE
+320 KENATLKEALSKQNE
-332 QSQPQQKPQPNNV
+332 PKANHI
-345 RINIQTSNAN
+345 RINIQTSNTG
-355 ASRPNFANQ
+355 STPHSSSL
-364 NANIAQ
+364 NANSAQ
-370 SSPSSNQAAANQ
+370 
-382 TQNLAQNLSNAAQNS
+382 
-397 SQTAQ
+397 
-402 NIAQNLNQSAN
+402 N
-413 PAQNAQNAQNQNS
+413 PAQNATLSQNASFSQNS
-426 PQTSEQNAQNQALN
+426 TLTQEQN
-440 ARENA
+440 
-445 SLSQGQSSFKN
+445 SFKN
-456 INLEQFKQAIAS
+456 INLSQFKEAISAE
-468 DANTPN
+468 ANTPN
-474 LQGKISE
+474 LQGKITE
-481 LARTLTSLKASLSP
+481 LARALTSLKNTLSP
-495 ELASAKSTLDEIN
+495 ELASAKSALEEIK
-508 SLSRSAK
+508 SLARSAK
-515 AAAKSINGIKANNAE
+515 GAAKSIGAIKPNNAE

-553 QASTQNIHTAAQRL
+553 QSSTQNIHTAAQRL

-591 WDELDSS
+591 WDELNSS
-598 HLSFKRGNKDKFYAR
+598 NLSFKRGNKDKFYAR

-622 EISIVLGLAENK
+622 EIGIVLGLSENK

-645 GFKELILS
+645 GFKEIILS

-677 GGKSVYEQFENID
+677 GGKSAYEQFEDID

>member
-7 TQPIVDK
+7 TQPLVDK
-14 EIREL
+14 EIREA

-26 DGSQRVTSTKDT
+26 DGSQRITSTKDV

-46 PLFDKQEILGE
+46 PLFDKQEILRE

-76 LQSGEKA
+76 LKSGEQG
-83 PNLPRLLQVAPNLAS
+83 PNMPRLLQVAPNLAS
-98 DVKELL
+98 DVRELL
-104 KALEGNDKLSSFKEA
+104 KALEGNEKLATFKEA

-128 NLSPQGVAQGLKD
+128 NLSPQGVAQGIKD

-148 KIAQSLSEQSLPS
+148 KIAQSLEAQSLPS

-174 NAELKESFLKLPNDS
+174 NQGLKESFLKLPNDS

-194 ITDLQTLLKE
+194 INDLETLLKE
-204 QKALTQKSINNSPFK
+204 QKKLNQETINNSPFK

-236 KLSNLGKNISPAK
+236 KLSNLGKNLSLKTAQN
-249 AAALLAKIEQ
+249 LLSRIESSIQ
-259 SVANAQKSA
+259 NAQKSA
-268 NSYNLNSATLK
+268 NNYNLNSATLK

-320 KQNATLKEMLQE
+320 KENATLKEALSKQNE
-332 QSQPQQKPQPNNV
+332 PKANHI
-345 RINIQTSNAN
+345 RINIQTSNTGSTAH
-355 ASRPNFANQ
+355 
-364 NANIAQ
+364 
-370 SSPSSNQAAANQ
+370 SSS
-382 TQNLAQNLSNAAQNS
+382 
-397 SQTAQ
+397 
-402 NIAQNLNQSAN
+402 LNAN
-413 PAQNAQNAQNQNS
+413 PAQNASLSQNASQ
-426 PQTSEQNAQNQALN
+426 
-440 ARENA
+440 NA
-445 SLSQGQSSFKN
+445 SLSQNSSFSQNSTLTQEQNSFKN
-456 INLEQFKQAIAS
+456 INLSQFKEATS
-468 DANTPN
+468 SEVNTPN
-474 LQGKISE
+474 LQGKITE
-481 LARTLTSLKASLSP
+481 LARALTSLKNTLSP
-495 ELASAKSTLDEIN
+495 ELASAKSALEEIK
-508 SLSRSAK
+508 SLARSAK
-515 AAAKSINGIKANNAE
+515 SAAKSIGAIKPNNAE

-553 QASTQNIHTAAQRL
+553 QSSTQNIHTAAQRL

-591 WDELDSS
+591 WDELNSS
-598 HLSFKRGNKDKFYAR
+598 NLSFKRGNKDKFYAR

-622 EISIVLGLAENK
+622 EIGIVLGLAENK

-645 GFKELILS
+645 GFKEIILS

-677 GGKSVYEQFENID
+677 GGKSAYEQFEDID

>member
-7 TQPIVDK
+7 TQPVVDK

-26 DGSQRVTSTKDT
+26 DVSQRVTSTKDT
-38 ATKDATSK
+38 TTKDATSK

-71 KLLSG
+71 KLLNG
-76 LQSGEKA
+76 LKSGEQG
-83 PNLPRLLQVAPNLAS
+83 PNMPRLLQVAPNLAS
-98 DVKELL
+98 DVRELL
-104 KALEGNDKLSSFKEA
+104 KALDGNEKLAPFKEA

-128 NLSPQGVAQGLKD
+128 NLSPQGVAQGIKD

-148 KIAQSLSEQSLPS
+148 KIAQSLEAQSLPS

-174 NAELKESFLKLPNDS
+174 NQGLKESFLKLPNDS

-194 ITDLQTLLKE
+194 INDLETLLKE
-204 QKALTQKSINNSPFK
+204 QKKLNQETINNSPFK
-219 ALAKASDALEN
+219 ALDKASNALEN

-236 KLSNLGKNISPAK
+236 KLSNLGKNLSLK
-249 AAALLAKIEQ
+249 TAANLLSHIESSIQ
-259 SVANAQKSA
+259 NAQKSA
-268 NSYNLNSATLK
+268 NNYNLNSATLK

-320 KQNATLKEMLQE
+320 KQNTTLKEALSKQNE
-332 QSQPQQKPQPNNV
+332 PKANHI
-345 RINIQTSNAN
+345 RINIQTSNTGSTAHSSSLN
-355 ASRPNFANQ
+355 A
-364 NANIAQ
+364 
-370 SSPSSNQAAANQ
+370 
-382 TQNLAQNLSNAAQNS
+382 NAAQNASQNS
-397 SQTAQ
+397 SF
-402 NIAQNLNQSAN
+402 S
-413 PAQNAQNAQNQNS
+413 QNASFSQNS
-426 PQTSEQNAQNQALN
+426 TLTQEQN
-440 ARENA
+440 
-445 SLSQGQSSFKN
+445 SFKN
-456 INLEQFKQAIAS
+456 INLSQFKEATS
-468 DANTPN
+468 SEVNTPN
-474 LQGKISE
+474 LQGKITE
-481 LARTLTSLKASLSP
+481 LARALTSLKNTLSP
-495 ELASAKSTLDEIN
+495 ELASAKSALEEIK
-508 SLSRSAK
+508 SLTRLSKS
-515 AAAKSINGIKANNAE
+515 AAKSIGAIKPNNAE

-553 QASTQNIHTAAQRL
+553 QSSTQNIHTAAQRL

-591 WDELDSS
+591 WDELNSS
-598 HLSFKRGNKDKFYAR
+598 NLSFKRGNKDKFYAR

-622 EISIVLGLAENK
+622 EIGIVLGLAENK
-634 FLDVSIQTGND
+634 FLDVSIQTGNN
-645 GFKELILS
+645 GFKEIILS

-677 GGKSVYEQFENID
+677 GGKSAYEQFEDID

>member
-7 TQPIVDK
+7 AQPVVDK

-57 KQTLIEQKLGELTN
+57 KQSLIEQKLGELTN

-76 LQSGEKA
+76 LKSGEQG
-83 PNLPRLLQVAPNLAS
+83 PNMPRLLQVAPNLAS
-98 DVKELL
+98 DVRELL
-104 KALEGNDKLSSFKEA
+104 KALEGNEKLATFKEA

-128 NLSPQGVAQGLKD
+128 NLSPQGVAQGIKD

-148 KIAQSLSEQSLPS
+148 KIAQSLEAQSLPS

-174 NAELKESFLKLPNDS
+174 NQGLKESFLKLPNGS

-194 ITDLQTLLKE
+194 ISDLETLLKE
-204 QKALTQKSINNSPFK
+204 QKKLNQEAINSSPFK
-219 ALAKASDALEN
+219 ALAKASNALEN

-236 KLSNLGKNISPAK
+236 KLSNLGKNLSLK
-249 AAALLAKIEQ
+249 TAANLLSHIESSIQ
-259 SVANAQKSA
+259 NAQKSA
-268 NSYNLNSATLK
+268 NNYNLNSATLK

-320 KQNATLKEMLQE
+320 KQNATLKEALSKQNE
-332 QSQPQQKPQPNNV
+332 PKANHI
-345 RINIQTSNAN
+345 RINIQTSNTG
-355 ASRPNFANQ
+355 STPHSSSL
-364 NANIAQ
+364 NAN
-370 SSPSSNQAAANQ
+370 S
-382 TQNLAQNLSNAAQNS
+382 AQNS
-397 SQTAQ
+397 SLSQ
-402 NIAQNLNQSAN
+402 NSSFS
-413 PAQNAQNAQNQNS
+413 QNASFSQNS
-426 PQTSEQNAQNQALN
+426 TLIQEQN
-440 ARENA
+440 
-445 SLSQGQSSFKN
+445 SFKN
-456 INLEQFKQAIAS
+456 INLSQFKEATS
-468 DANTPN
+468 SEVNTPN
-474 LQGKISE
+474 LQGKITE
-481 LARTLTSLKASLSP
+481 LARTLTSLKNTLSP
-495 ELASAKSTLDEIN
+495 ELASAKSALEEIN
-508 SLSRSAK
+508 SLARLAK
-515 AAAKSINGIKANNAE
+515 SAAKSIGAIKPNNAE

-553 QASTQNIHTAAQRL
+553 QSSTQNIHTAAQRL

-591 WDELDSS
+591 WDELNSS
-598 HLSFKRGNKDKFYAR
+598 NLSFKRGNKDKFYAR

-622 EISIVLGLAENK
+622 EIGIVLGLAENK

-677 GGKSVYEQFENID
+677 GGKSAYEHYGDID

>member
-7 TQPIVDK
+7 TQPVVDK

-26 DGSQRVTSTKDT
+26 DVSQRVTSTKDT

-76 LQSGEKA
+76 LKSGEQG
-83 PNLPRLLQVAPNLAS
+83 PNMPRLLQVAPNLAS
-98 DVKELL
+98 DVRELL
-104 KALEGNDKLSSFKEA
+104 KALEGNEKLATFKEA

-128 NLSPQGVAQGLKD
+128 NLSPQGVAQGIKD

-148 KIAQSLSEQSLPS
+148 KIAQSLEAQSLPS

-174 NAELKESFLKLPNDS
+174 NQGLKESFLKLPNDS

-194 ITDLQTLLKE
+194 INDLETLLKE
-204 QKALTQKSINNSPFK
+204 QKKLNQETINNSPFK

-236 KLSNLGKNISPAK
+236 KLSNLGKNLSLK
-249 AAALLAKIEQ
+249 TAANLLLRIESSIQ
-259 SVANAQKSA
+259 NAQKSA
-268 NSYNLNSATLK
+268 NNYNLNSATLK

-300 LLKNKDSNFK
+300 LLKNKDDNFK

-320 KQNATLKEMLQE
+320 KQNATLKEALSKQNE
-332 QSQPQQKPQPNNV
+332 PKANHI
-345 RINIQTSNAN
+345 RINIQTSNTGSTAHSSSLNAN
-355 ASRPNFANQ
+355 ASQ
-364 NANIAQ
+364 
-370 SSPSSNQAAANQ
+370 
-382 TQNLAQNLSNAAQNS
+382 
-397 SQTAQ
+397 
-402 NIAQNLNQSAN
+402 N
-413 PAQNAQNAQNQNS
+413 PAQNASQ
-426 PQTSEQNAQNQALN
+426 
-440 ARENA
+440 NA
-445 SLSQGQSSFKN
+445 SLSQNAIQNNSFSQNSTLTQEQNSFKN
-456 INLEQFKQAIAS
+456 INLSQFKEAIS
-468 DANTPN
+468 SEVNTPN
-474 LQGKISE
+474 LQGKITE
-481 LARTLTSLKASLSP
+481 LARALTSLKNTLSP
-495 ELASAKSTLDEIN
+495 ELASAKSALEEIK
-508 SLSRSAK
+508 SLARSAK
-515 AAAKSINGIKANNAE
+515 SAAKSIGAIKPNNAE

-553 QASTQNIHTAAQRL
+553 QSSTQNIHTAAQRL

-591 WDELDSS
+591 WDELNSS
-598 HLSFKRGNKDKFYAR
+598 NLSFKRGNKDKFYAR

-622 EISIVLGLAENK
+622 EIGIVLGLAENK

-645 GFKELILS
+645 GFKEIILS

-677 GGKSVYEQFENID
+677 GGKSAYEQFEDID